1 MSTTIDQRVVEMR
14 FDNKQF
20 ESATAQS
27 MSTIDRLKQK
37 LNFKDAGKGLEGVS
51 AAAKKVDMN
60 SLAKGVES
68 VQVKFS
74 SLQVIATTAL
84 ANITNAAVN
93 AGKNLVSSFTVDPII
108 QGFQE
113 YETQMNAIQTI
124 LANTQSKGTTLDE
137 VKDALAE
144 LNTYADQTI
153 YNFTEMTRNIGT
165 FTAAGVGL
173 KESTAAIK
181 GIANLAAVSG
191 SNSTQAAT
199 AMYQL
204 SQALAAGR
212 VSLMDWNSVVNAGMG
227 GELFQNALI
236 RTAQVMGTGVDQAI
250 EKYGTFRE
258 SLTKGQWLTADVLT
272 ETLAQLSGAYTEA
285 DLIAQGYSEQ
295 QAKEIVELAN
305 TAVDAATK
313 VKTFTQLIDT
323 MKEAVGSGWAQT
335 WQLIIGDFEE
345 AKELWTGISEFF
357 TGDNGIITKMSNA
370 RNTILE
376 GALYGNPFS
385 DLAKRIDS
393 VTTSTDKMTA
403 STKDYS
409 ALADKV
415 INGDFGNG
423 AERVDE
429 LTKSNYDYAHAQNLV
444 NEKLGSSVRHA
455 TDYKEA
461 QDGVSKSTKTTAED
475 LVKLSDAQL
484 VMMGFTQQ
492 EVEALRDLEEQ
503 SQRTGI
509 PLNKLIENVDQLNG
523 RTLLINSFKNAAKG
537 LVQVFTAVSDGWRKA
552 FWGDASEDDIIAQKT
567 ERLYNLIAAL
577 HKFSQNLVMSDETV
591 DKLTRTFEGLFA
603 ILDLVSTAILD
614 LVSTVLGGGF
624 KLAFEVVSKLLG
636 AFDMDILDLTARL
649 GDAAV
654 ALRDFILDNEY
665 VNKGFELLA
674 DGIVA
679 AVNAIKGWV
688 NAFLEIPAVQA
699 AIEKVK
705 NTLSN
710 LKDVGLD
717 AIEGLKNGLQNGI
730 TSIPGILVE
739 IGRRLLDAIKGVLG
753 IHSPSTEMHE
763 VGENIIE
770 GLINGIKSFLG
781 NLWEVVSGIG
791 SKLIELFGQIDWGNV
806 FAALLSIGGMVA
818 LYKFASAI
826 SALTAPL
833 EGLGDV
839 LEGVG
844 NVLDSFSGTIK
855 AFNFKVKAEAI
866 KTFAIAIAILAGSV
880 LVLSFVP
887 AAQLWNAVGVIAA
900 LAAVITGL
908 SIAVGKFG
916 TGGIVDT
923 AKIGGLLLA
932 LSTSFLLLSGT
943 MKILSGMSWDDLT
956 KASAGLMALGM
967 VVTGLVAATKI
978 GGDAV
983 GKAGGTILKISIAMG
998 ALVLVGKMIAG
1009 MEWDELT
1016 KAAAG
1021 LGGLT
1026 LIVGALIAVTKLAG
1040 NNIDKVGGTI
1050 LKISIAMGALVLVG
1064 KMVAG
1069 MEWSEMGK
1077 AAAGLGGLT
1086 AIVAALIAITKLAG
1100 NDAGKIGSTI
1110 LQISV
1115 AMGALVLV
1123 AKLISGMEWD
1133 EMGKA
1138 AVGLLGLSA
1147 IIGILIGITKLGSD
1161 KELAKLGATLLMM
1174 SASIGILGGI
1184 SVLLGM
1190 VSTENLIK
1198 GITAVGVLSTLM
1210 SMMIIATKFATG
1222 SMGNLIVITVAIGV
1236 LAGAAAALSFID
1248 TGKLLGATTALSVLM
1263 ASFGLMAKL
1272 SGSAKGALGTI
1283 IILTAVV
1290 AALGGIL
1297 YLLSGLPVESS
1308 LAVATSLSMLLL
1320 ALSTSILILSKV
1332 GSVSPMALVS
1342 IGILTLIAGGM
1353 GAMLAL
1359 ISQMNPGPTL
1369 EIASS
1374 MSVLLLS
1381 LSAVC
1386 VILSLVGATGP
1397 AAFIGIG
1404 VLVALIASLTALMIG
1419 LGALVEYFPQLETFL
1434 DTGLALLQKLGHG
1447 LGAALGSI
1455 VGGFAEGVAASL
1467 PAIGDS
1473 LSQFMANAQGF
1484 IDGASGI
1491 DPTAFDG
1498 IGALAGAIITLT
1510 AANVIEAIGSW
1521 LTGGSSLEEFAESL
1535 VPFGEAMVEFSN
1547 TLTGMDASLV
1557 SNAAIAGKT
1566 LAEMAATLPNSGGIV
1581 GWFMGEND
1589 MEDFADQLVPFGE
1602 AMVEYSKAVAGLDA
1616 NAVVNSATA
1625 GKALTE
1631 LANTIPNSGGLIGS
1645 IMGENDMDMFGAQ
1658 LIRFGRAMKDYSLEV
1673 AGLDANAITNSATA
1687 GKALTELASTVPNTG
1702 GLVSWFTGDNDLATF
1717 GTQLVAFGAS
1727 IKAYSLAVVG
1737 IDEGAVTASAVAGKA
1752 LTELASTVPNTGG
1765 LVAFFAGDN
1774 DLATFG
1780 NQLVVFGQ
1788 SMKNYSLAVVG
1799 IDIEAI
1805 SASVTA
1811 AAELVSLSSKLD
1823 NSGGLVSWFTGD
1835 NDLATFGDNLVSFG
1849 NSISNYANSVSGI
1862 NTTAL
1867 SAVISQIYR
1876 LISMAQSMS
1885 GIDMSGMS
1893 SFGKALTNLAKADID
1908 GVITT
1913 YTNAYGRVES
1923 AVQGLVTAM
1932 STSVS
1937 NSSSQFVS
1945 SVAKMIADALT
1956 EITGQNPKFTTAG
1969 QDLVTNLVNGIRNKQ
1984 NDPIKAFEDI
1994 LKATLTLIS
2003 QNGPNFNKAGQD
2015 LVGELASGIK
2025 SQSKTASSSFDSV
2038 LSSMVTSIRNKYTDF
2053 YNAGRYL
2060 VQGFANGISQ
2070 NTYLATAQAQ
2080 AMAKAADTAARNQL
2094 GVHSPSTVFYMVGG
2108 YVVEGFVRGISDN
2121 TSKVSDAGE
2130 NLGDS
2135 VVEGTEDAL
2144 EIKSG
2149 TSELAKEV
2157 IGESFVDGIAE
2168 GITEDMSAEEAA
2180 AKKAENIV
2188 QAFENAMEKID
2199 FSSDT
2204 LDLEQQLWDEVNENL
2219 ASDAQKDA
2227 AKLQTLLKQ
2236 YDFQNQRLDLAKAE
2250 YQTMIEQFGEQS
2262 QEAKESYNRLLQQ
2275 QIDLAD
2281 LSNQIIDL
2289 KDAELDR
2296 ELDILDKRDDVFQK
2310 EYDLWKEQHENDMS
2324 DRWEELSNLA
2334 LLTQQYGTQV
2344 ERMQA
2349 SQAKYQAVLAMFGS
2363 NATETYEAY
2372 SDYLSEYEALSDLF
2386 GQLTEAQEEHL
2397 SHNKAAFALYTS
2409 FLSSNKNKMLQEGYS
2424 LAEIQKQAIE
2434 ASKAS
2439 GYDIE
2444 KMIQGMA
2451 EAISGSIESSA
2462 FLFQSSTA
2470 SDAIGA
2476 FSDLTS
2482 SFAEKG
2488 EECAEALGQ
2497 GLTAGA
2503 ESLTEQ
2509 ENTFS
2514 QIGETI
2520 ADSFVT
2526 GVQNSSG
2533 DVSSV
2538 MSSMLNSMLTNRDSG
2553 LGMSEGQSGLVNQF
2567 LETITNGLQEMVED
2581 TYSVTFINLGM
2592 LILQYIEQGLQE
2604 QFEAGTVVIVSDM
2617 MTRTNDIFRSFGPL
2631 FAESARYL
2639 MDRFEI
2645 EMVSAGQD
2653 IQARARQI
2661 GAACGQAL
2669 SGGLHQAIADGRGL
2683 IDQAAANLVSSASSA
2698 IMNAMDAHSPSR
2710 LFMKIGSYI
2719 PQGFAIGIQNGENA
2733 VAESANTMISNT
2745 IAKVADA
2752 IDNGIDAEPTI
2763 RPVLDLSNVETG
2775 TKRLNAMFS
2784 RNQALSVN
2792 RSMGRSTISSED
2804 PAASQVS
2811 ESGAAGNTFN
2821 FTQNNYSPKALS
2833 RVDIYRQTNNQFST
2847 FKRMVRV

>member
-51 AAAKKVDMN
+51 AAVKKVDMN

-93 AGKNLVSSFTVDPII
+93 AGKNLVSSFTIDPII

-191 SNSTQAAT
+191 SNSQQAAA

-285 DLIAQGYSEQ
+285 DLIAQGYTEQ

-409 ALADKV
+409 AIADKV
-415 INGDFGNG
+415 IKGDFGNG
-423 AERVDE
+423 AERVNA
-429 LTKSNYDYAHAQNLV
+429 LTKANYDYAHVQNLV

-461 QDGVSKSTKTTAED
+461 QEGVSKSTKTTAED

-492 EVEALRDLEEQ
+492 EVEALRELEQQ
-503 SQRTGI
+503 SERTGI

-537 LVQVFTAVSDGWRKA
+537 LVQVFTSISDGWRKA

-603 ILDLVSTAILD
+603 ILDLVSTI
-614 LVSTVLGGGF
+614 LGGGL
-624 KLAFEVVSKLLG
+624 KLGFEVLSKLLG

-654 ALRDFILDNEY
+654 ALRDFILDNELI
-665 VNKGFELLA
+665 NNGFELLA

-679 AVNAIKGWV
+679 AAKAIKGWIDT
-688 NAFLEIPAVQA
+688 FLEIPAVQS

-730 TSIPGILVE
+730 TSIPEILVE
-739 IGRRLLDAIKGVLG
+739 IGRRLLDAIKSVLG

-763 VGENIIE
+763 VGENIIQ
-770 GLINGIKSFLG
+770 GLINGIKSFLD

-806 FAALLSIGGMVA
+806 FAALLSVGGMVA

-844 NVLDSFSGTIK
+844 NVLDAFSGTIK

-866 KTFAIAIAILAGSV
+866 KTFAVSIAILAGSV
-880 LVLSFVP
+880 LVLSFIP

-923 AKIGGLLLA
+923 AKIGGLLLS
-932 LSTSFLLLSGT
+932 LSTSFLLLAGT
-943 MKILSGMSWDDLT
+943 MKILSGMSWAELE

-978 GGDAV
+978 GGNDV
-983 GKAGGTILKISIAMG
+983 GKAGSTILKISVAMG

-1009 MEWDELT
+1009 MEWDAMA

-1026 LIVGALIAVTKLAG
+1026 AIVAALIAVTKLAG

-1050 LKISIAMGALVLVG
+1050 LKISIAMAALVLVS
-1064 KMVAG
+1064 KLIVG
-1069 MEWSEMGK
+1069 MEWDEMGK
-1077 AAAGLGGLT
+1077 AAAGLGGLS
-1086 AIVAALIAITKLAG
+1086 AIVAALIVITKLAG
-1100 NDAGKIGSTI
+1100 NDVGKIGSTI
-1110 LQISV
+1110 LQISI
-1115 AMGALVLV
+1115 AMGALVVV

-1133 EMGKA
+1133 DMGKA
-1138 AVGLLGLSA
+1138 AVGLLGLST

-1161 KELAKLGATLLMM
+1161 KDLAKLGTTLLLM
-1174 SASIGILGGI
+1174 STSIGILAGI

-1190 VSTENLIK
+1190 VNTENLVK
-1198 GITAVGVLSTLM
+1198 GITAVGVLSALM
-1210 SMMIIATKFATG
+1210 SMMTIATKFATG

-1263 ASFGLMAKL
+1263 ASFGLMAKM
-1272 SGSAKGALGTI
+1272 SSSAKGALGTI
-1283 IILTAVV
+1283 IVLTAIV
-1290 AALGGIL
+1290 AALGGVL

-1320 ALSTSILILSKV
+1320 ALSASITILSKA
-1332 GSVSPMALVS
+1332 GTVSPMALVS
-1342 IGILTLIAGGM
+1342 LGVLTLIAGGL
-1353 GAMLAL
+1353 GALLAL
-1359 ISQMNPGPTL
+1359 ITQMNPGPTL
-1369 EIASS
+1369 EIATSI
-1374 MSVLLLS
+1374 SVLLLS

-1386 VILSLVGATGP
+1386 LILSAVGATGP
-1397 AAFIGIG
+1397 AALIG
-1404 VLVALIASLTALMIG
+1404 VGIFSAVVVAIGGLMVAI
-1419 LGALVEYFPQLETFL
+1419 GALTQYFPQLESFL
-1434 DTGLALLQKLGHG
+1434 DTGIGLLEKIGYG
-1447 LGAALGSI
+1447 LGSAIGSI
-1455 VGGFAEGVAASL
+1455 VGGFAAGVTSGL
-1467 PAIGDS
+1467 PEIGS
-1473 LSQFMANAQGF
+1473 NLSAFMENAQGF
-1484 IDGASGI
+1484 IDGANGVDAS
-1491 DPTAFDG
+1491 AFDG

-1521 LTGGSSLEEFAESL
+1521 LTGGSSMEEFAESL

-1547 TLTGMDASLV
+1547 TLTGMDTNLV

-1566 LAEMAATLPNSGGIV
+1566 LAEMAATIPNSGGIV
-1581 GWFMGEND
+1581 SWFTGEND
-1589 MEDFADQLVPFGE
+1589 MEAFGDQLVPFGE
-1602 AMVEYSKAVAGLDA
+1602 AMVEYSKAVAGMDT
-1616 NAVVNSATA
+1616 NAVMNSATA

-1631 LANTIPNSGGLIGS
+1631 LANTIPNSGGLIGD
-1645 IMGENDMDMFGAQ
+1645 IMGENDMGMFGAQ
-1658 LIRFGRAMKDYSLEV
+1658 LVQFGRSMKNYSLAV
-1673 AGLDANAITNSATA
+1673 AGLDTDAITNSAIA

-1717 GTQLVAFGAS
+1717 GTQLVAFGTS

-1737 IDEGAVTASAVAGKA
+1737 IEEEAVTASAIAGKA

-1780 NQLVVFGQ
+1780 SQLVVFGQ

-1805 SASVTA
+1805 SNSVTA
-1811 AAELVSLSSKLD
+1811 AAELVNLSSKLD

-1849 NSISNYANSVSGI
+1849 NSISKYASSVSGI
-1862 NTTAL
+1862 DITAL
-1867 SAVISQIYR
+1867 SAAITQIYR
-1876 LISMAQSMS
+1876 LISMAQSMA
-1885 GIDMSGMS
+1885 GLDTSGMS
-1893 SFGKALTNLAKADID
+1893 GFGKALTNLAKADIN
-1908 GVITT
+1908 GIISTYQNAESRIT
-1913 YTNAYGRVES
+1913 S
-1923 AVQGLVTAM
+1923 AVQSLVSAATNAVQGKTEEFVNAFKVAVTNALNTIK
-1932 STSVS
+1932 SKYSEFR
-1937 NSSSQFVS
+1937 SS
-1945 SVAKMIADALT
+1945 
-1956 EITGQNPKFTTAG
+1956 G
-1969 QDLVTNLVNGIRNKQ
+1969 QDLVVNLTEGVRSKQQDPITAFTDLIKNILNAFKAANPDFMSSGSELVNQ
-1984 NDPIKAFEDI
+1984 
-1994 LKATLTLIS
+1994 LIS
-2003 QNGPNFNKAGQD
+2003 G
-2015 LVGELASGIK
+2015 VS
-2025 SQSKTASSSFDSV
+2025 SKKEAASSTFNGV
-2038 LSSMVTSIRNKYTDF
+2038 ISSMITSIRDQYTGF
-2053 YNAGRYL
+2053 YNAGMYL
-2060 VQGFANGISQ
+2060 VQGFANGISE
-2070 NTYLATAQAQ
+2070 NTYIARAKAQ
-2080 AMAKAADTAARNQL
+2080 AMANAARSSAEAAL
-2094 GVHSPSTVFYMVGG
+2094 GVQSPSRVFYGIG
-2108 YVVEGFVRGISDN
+2108 AYVVEGFANGLEDN
-2121 TSKVSDAGE
+2121 LPKVVNAGE
-2130 NLGDS
+2130 
-2135 VVEGTEDAL
+2135 
-2144 EIKSG
+2144 
-2149 TSELAKEV
+2149 ELAKTVADSASGLNIAAGLNIDVSDISNVSGTMSEV
-2157 IGESFVDGIAE
+2157 LES
-2168 GITEDMSAEEAA
+2168 
-2180 AKKAENIV
+2180 
-2188 QAFENAMEKID
+2188 
-2199 FSSDT
+2199 
-2204 LDLEQQLWDEVNENL
+2204 L
-2219 ASDAQKDA
+2219 ASAMQNTLYSGGTIVNGEMNSA
-2227 AKLQTLLKQ
+2227 SAPEMAKPLIGFFETL
-2236 YDFQNQRLDLAKAE
+2236 
-2250 YQTMIEQFGEQS
+2250 GE
-2262 QEAKESYNRLLQQ
+2262 
-2275 QIDLAD
+2275 
-2281 LSNQIIDL
+2281 
-2289 KDAELDR
+2289 
-2296 ELDILDKRDDVFQK
+2296 
-2310 EYDLWKEQHENDMS
+2310 
-2324 DRWEELSNLA
+2324 A
-2334 LLTQQYGTQV
+2334 LRV
-2344 ERMQA
+2344 
-2349 SQAKYQAVLAMFGS
+2349 MF
-2363 NATETYEAY
+2363 TETYMETWLAIGMAILEY
-2372 SDYLSEYEALSDLF
+2372 IRLGMVEQWPVVEEQLGVFSQWFYEVIRLHQPVFFAAGEYVIDEFAEGLSF
-2386 GQLTEAQEEHL
+2386 
-2397 SHNKAAFALYTS
+2397 AAPR
-2409 FLSSNKNKMLQEGYS
+2409 
-2424 LAEIQKQAIE
+2424 AI
-2434 ASKAS
+2434 AVAS
-2439 GYDIE
+2439 GIGGQIASALAGGFSDGMMGSMDDIASAVQAVTDTAISQMQSALKINSPSKVTMRFGSSFSE
-2444 KMIQGMA
+2444 GFAKGISNGEDMTSSAAISMVQNTITKIA
-2451 EAISGSIESSA
+2451 EA
-2462 FLFQSSTA
+2462 
-2470 SDAIGA
+2470 
-2476 FSDLTS
+2476 
-2482 SFAEKG
+2482 
-2488 EECAEALGQ
+2488 
-2497 GLTAGA
+2497 
-2503 ESLTEQ
+2503 
-2509 ENTFS
+2509 
-2514 QIGETI
+2514 
-2520 ADSFVT
+2520 V
-2526 GVQNSSG
+2526 
-2533 DVSSV
+2533 
-2538 MSSMLNSMLTNRDSG
+2538 
-2553 LGMSEGQSGLVNQF
+2553 
-2567 LETITNGLQEMVED
+2567 
-2581 TYSVTFINLGM
+2581 
-2592 LILQYIEQGLQE
+2592 
-2604 QFEAGTVVIVSDM
+2604 
-2617 MTRTNDIFRSFGPL
+2617 
-2631 FAESARYL
+2631 
-2639 MDRFEI
+2639 
-2645 EMVSAGQD
+2645 
-2653 IQARARQI
+2653 
-2661 GAACGQAL
+2661 
-2669 SGGLHQAIADGRGL
+2669 
-2683 IDQAAANLVSSASSA
+2683 DQ
-2698 IMNAMDAHSPSR
+2698 
-2710 LFMKIGSYI
+2710 
-2719 PQGFAIGIQNGENA
+2719 
-2733 VAESANTMISNT
+2733 
-2745 IAKVADA
+2745 
-2752 IDNGIDAEPTI
+2752 GIDAEPTI
-2763 RPVLDLSNVETG
+2763 RPVLDLSGVEDG
-2775 TKRLNAMFS
+2775 TKRISAMFS
-2784 RNQALSVN
+2784 RNQALSIGRSMN
-2792 RSMGRSTISSED
+2792 RSSITSSDQNGVDTSSE
-2804 PAASQVS
+2804 
-2811 ESGAAGNTFN
+2811 GGNTFN

-2833 RVDIYRQTNNQFST
+2833 RVDIYRQTNNQFSA
-2847 FKRMVRV
+2847 FKRAVRV

>member
-93 AGKNLVSSFTVDPII
+93 AGKNLVSSFTIDPII

-191 SNSTQAAT
+191 SNSQQAAT

-285 DLIAQGYSEQ
+285 DLIAQGYTEQ

-409 ALADKV
+409 AIADKV
-415 INGDFGNG
+415 IKGDFGNG
-423 AERVDE
+423 AERVNA
-429 LTKSNYDYAHAQNLV
+429 LTKANYDYAHVQNLV
-444 NEKLGSSVRHA
+444 NEKLGSSVRYA

-461 QDGVSKSTKTTAED
+461 QEGVSKSTKTTAED

-492 EVEALRDLEEQ
+492 EVEALRELEQQ
-503 SQRTGI
+503 SERTGI

-537 LVQVFTAVSDGWRKA
+537 LVQVFTSISDGWRKA

-603 ILDLVSTAILD
+603 ILDLVSTI
-614 LVSTVLGGGF
+614 LGGGL
-624 KLAFEVVSKLLG
+624 KLGFEVLSKLLG
-636 AFDMDILDLTARL
+636 AFDMNILDLTARL

-654 ALRDFILDNEY
+654 ALRDFILDNEFI
-665 VNKGFELLA
+665 NNGFELLA

-679 AVNAIKGWV
+679 AAKAIKGWIDT
-688 NAFLEIPAVQA
+688 FLEIPAVQS

-730 TSIPGILVE
+730 TSIPEILIE
-739 IGRRLLDAIKGVLG
+739 IGRRLLDAIKSVLG

-763 VGENIIE
+763 VGENIIR
-770 GLINGIKSFLG
+770 GLINGIKSFLD

-806 FAALLSIGGMVA
+806 FAALLSVGGMVA

-844 NVLDSFSGTIK
+844 NVLDAFSGTIK

-866 KTFAIAIAILAGSV
+866 KTFAVSIAILAGSV
-880 LVLSFVP
+880 LVLSFIP

-923 AKIGGLLLA
+923 AKIGGLLLS
-932 LSTSFLLLSGT
+932 LSTSFLLLAGT
-943 MKILSGMSWDDLT
+943 MKILSGMSWAELE

-978 GGDAV
+978 GGNDV
-983 GKAGGTILKISIAMG
+983 GKAGSTILKISVAMG

-1009 MEWDELT
+1009 MEWDAMA

-1026 LIVGALIAVTKLAG
+1026 AIMAALIAVTKLAG

-1050 LKISIAMGALVLVG
+1050 LKISIAMAALVLV
-1064 KMVAG
+1064 
-1069 MEWSEMGK
+1069 S
-1077 AAAGLGGLT
+1077 
-1086 AIVAALIAITKLAG
+1086 
-1100 NDAGKIGSTI
+1100 
-1110 LQISV
+1110 
-1115 AMGALVLV
+1115 
-1123 AKLISGMEWD
+1123 KLISGMEWD

-1138 AVGLLGLSA
+1138 AAGLGGLSAIVAALIVITKLAGNDVGKIGSTILQISIAMGALVVVAKLISGMEWDDMGKAAVGLLGLST

-1161 KELAKLGATLLMM
+1161 KDLAKLGTTLLLM
-1174 SASIGILGGI
+1174 STSIGILAGI

-1190 VSTENLIK
+1190 VNTENLVK
-1198 GITAVGVLSTLM
+1198 GITAVGVLSALM
-1210 SMMIIATKFATG
+1210 SMMTIATKFATG

-1263 ASFGLMAKL
+1263 ASFGLMAKM
-1272 SGSAKGALGTI
+1272 SSSAKGALGTI
-1283 IILTAVV
+1283 IVLTAIV
-1290 AALGGIL
+1290 AALGGVL

-1320 ALSTSILILSKV
+1320 ALSASITILSKA
-1332 GSVSPMALVS
+1332 GTVSPMALVS
-1342 IGILTLIAGGM
+1342 LGVLTLIAGGL
-1353 GAMLAL
+1353 GALLAL
-1359 ISQMNPGPTL
+1359 ITQMNPGPTL
-1369 EIASS
+1369 EIATSI
-1374 MSVLLLS
+1374 SVLLLS

-1386 VILSLVGATGP
+1386 LILSAVGATGP
-1397 AAFIGIG
+1397 AALIG
-1404 VLVALIASLTALMIG
+1404 VGIFSAVVVAIGGLMVAI
-1419 LGALVEYFPQLETFL
+1419 GALTQYFPQLESFL
-1434 DTGLALLQKLGHG
+1434 DTGIGLLEKIGYG
-1447 LGAALGSI
+1447 LGSAIGSI
-1455 VGGFAEGVAASL
+1455 VGGFAAGVTSGL
-1467 PAIGDS
+1467 PEIGS
-1473 LSQFMANAQGF
+1473 NLSAFMENAQGF
-1484 IDGASGI
+1484 IDGANGVDAS
-1491 DPTAFDG
+1491 AFDG

-1521 LTGGSSLEEFAESL
+1521 LTGGSSMEEFAESL

-1547 TLTGMDASLV
+1547 TLTGMDTNLV

-1566 LAEMAATLPNSGGIV
+1566 LAEMAATIPNSGGIV
-1581 GWFMGEND
+1581 SWFTGEND
-1589 MEDFADQLVPFGE
+1589 MEAFGDQLVPFGE
-1602 AMVEYSKAVAGLDA
+1602 AMVEYSKAVAGMDT
-1616 NAVVNSATA
+1616 NAVMNSATA

-1631 LANTIPNSGGLIGS
+1631 LANTIPNSGGLIGD
-1645 IMGENDMDMFGAQ
+1645 IMGENDMGMFGAQ
-1658 LIRFGRAMKDYSLEV
+1658 LVQFGRSMKNYSLAV
-1673 AGLDANAITNSATA
+1673 AGLDTDAITNSAIA

-1717 GTQLVAFGAS
+1717 GTQLVAFGTS

-1737 IDEGAVTASAVAGKA
+1737 IEEEAVTASAIAGKA

-1805 SASVTA
+1805 SNSVTA
-1811 AAELVSLSSKLD
+1811 AAELVNLSSKLD

-1849 NSISNYANSVSGI
+1849 NSISKYASSVSGI
-1862 NTTAL
+1862 DITAL
-1867 SAVISQIYR
+1867 SAAITQIYR
-1876 LISMAQSMS
+1876 LISMAQSMA
-1885 GIDMSGMS
+1885 GLDTSGMS
-1893 SFGKALTNLAKADID
+1893 GFGKALTNLAKADIN
-1908 GVITT
+1908 GIISTYQNAESRIT
-1913 YTNAYGRVES
+1913 S
-1923 AVQGLVTAM
+1923 AVQSLVSAATNAVQGKTEEFVNAFKVAVTNALNTIK
-1932 STSVS
+1932 SKYSEFR
-1937 NSSSQFVS
+1937 SS
-1945 SVAKMIADALT
+1945 
-1956 EITGQNPKFTTAG
+1956 G
-1969 QDLVTNLVNGIRNKQ
+1969 QDLVVNLTEGVRSKQQDPITAFTDLIKNILNAFKAANPDFMSSGSELVNQ
-1984 NDPIKAFEDI
+1984 
-1994 LKATLTLIS
+1994 LIS
-2003 QNGPNFNKAGQD
+2003 GVN
-2015 LVGELASGIK
+2015 
-2025 SQSKTASSSFDSV
+2025 SKKEAASSTFNGV
-2038 LSSMVTSIRNKYTDF
+2038 ISSMITSIRDQYTGF
-2053 YNAGRYL
+2053 YNAGMYL
-2060 VQGFANGISQ
+2060 VQGFANGISE
-2070 NTYLATAQAQ
+2070 NTYIARAKAQ
-2080 AMAKAADTAARNQL
+2080 AMANAARSSAEAAL
-2094 GVHSPSTVFYMVGG
+2094 GVQSPSRVFYGIG
-2108 YVVEGFVRGISDN
+2108 AYVVEGFANGLEDN
-2121 TSKVSDAGE
+2121 LPKVANAGE
-2130 NLGDS
+2130 
-2135 VVEGTEDAL
+2135 
-2144 EIKSG
+2144 
-2149 TSELAKEV
+2149 ELAKTVADSASGLNIAAGLNIDVSDISNVSGTMSEV
-2157 IGESFVDGIAE
+2157 LES
-2168 GITEDMSAEEAA
+2168 
-2180 AKKAENIV
+2180 
-2188 QAFENAMEKID
+2188 
-2199 FSSDT
+2199 
-2204 LDLEQQLWDEVNENL
+2204 L
-2219 ASDAQKDA
+2219 ASAMQNTLYSGGTIVNGEMNSA
-2227 AKLQTLLKQ
+2227 SAPEMAKPLIGFFETL
-2236 YDFQNQRLDLAKAE
+2236 
-2250 YQTMIEQFGEQS
+2250 GE
-2262 QEAKESYNRLLQQ
+2262 
-2275 QIDLAD
+2275 
-2281 LSNQIIDL
+2281 
-2289 KDAELDR
+2289 
-2296 ELDILDKRDDVFQK
+2296 
-2310 EYDLWKEQHENDMS
+2310 
-2324 DRWEELSNLA
+2324 A
-2334 LLTQQYGTQV
+2334 LRV
-2344 ERMQA
+2344 
-2349 SQAKYQAVLAMFGS
+2349 MF
-2363 NATETYEAY
+2363 TETYME
-2372 SDYLSEYEALSDLF
+2372 
-2386 GQLTEAQEEHL
+2386 TW
-2397 SHNKAAFALYTS
+2397 
-2409 FLSSNKNKMLQEGYS
+2409 
-2424 LAEIQKQAIE
+2424 LAI
-2434 ASKAS
+2434 
-2439 GYDIE
+2439 
-2444 KMIQGMA
+2444 GMA
-2451 EAISGSIESSA
+2451 ILEYIRLGMVEQWPVVEEQLGVFSQWFYEVIRLHQPVFFAAGEYVIDEFAEGLSFAAPRAIATARAIGGQIASALAGGFSNGMMGSMDDIASAVQAVTDTAISQMQSALQINSPSKVTMSFGSSFSEGFAKGIGNGEDMTSSA
-2462 FLFQSSTA
+2462 
-2470 SDAIGA
+2470 AI
-2476 FSDLTS
+2476 SMVQNTIT
-2482 SFAEKG
+2482 KI
-2488 EECAEALGQ
+2488 AEA
-2497 GLTAGA
+2497 
-2503 ESLTEQ
+2503 
-2509 ENTFS
+2509 
-2514 QIGETI
+2514 
-2520 ADSFVT
+2520 V
-2526 GVQNSSG
+2526 
-2533 DVSSV
+2533 
-2538 MSSMLNSMLTNRDSG
+2538 
-2553 LGMSEGQSGLVNQF
+2553 
-2567 LETITNGLQEMVED
+2567 
-2581 TYSVTFINLGM
+2581 
-2592 LILQYIEQGLQE
+2592 
-2604 QFEAGTVVIVSDM
+2604 
-2617 MTRTNDIFRSFGPL
+2617 
-2631 FAESARYL
+2631 
-2639 MDRFEI
+2639 
-2645 EMVSAGQD
+2645 
-2653 IQARARQI
+2653 
-2661 GAACGQAL
+2661 
-2669 SGGLHQAIADGRGL
+2669 
-2683 IDQAAANLVSSASSA
+2683 DQ
-2698 IMNAMDAHSPSR
+2698 
-2710 LFMKIGSYI
+2710 
-2719 PQGFAIGIQNGENA
+2719 
-2733 VAESANTMISNT
+2733 
-2745 IAKVADA
+2745 
-2752 IDNGIDAEPTI
+2752 GIDAEPTI
-2763 RPVLDLSNVETG
+2763 RPVLDLSGVEDG
-2775 TKRLNAMFS
+2775 TKRISAMFS
-2784 RNQALSVN
+2784 RNQALSIGRSMN
-2792 RSMGRSTISSED
+2792 RSSITSSDQNGVDTSSE
-2804 PAASQVS
+2804 
-2811 ESGAAGNTFN
+2811 GGNTFN

-2833 RVDIYRQTNNQFST
+2833 RVDIYRQTNNQFSA
-2847 FKRMVRV
+2847 FKRAVRV

>member
-84 ANITNAAVN
+84 ANITNAAIN
-93 AGKNLVSSFTVDPII
+93 AGKNLVSSFTIDPIVS
-108 QGFQE
+108 GFRE
-113 YETQMNAIQTI
+113 YETQMNAVQTI
-124 LANTQSKGTTLDE
+124 LTNTRTKGTTLDQVNE
-137 VKDALAE
+137 ALAE

-153 YNFTEMTRNIGT
+153 YNFTQMTENIGR
-165 FTAAGVGL
+165 FTAAGVDL
-173 KESTAAIK
+173 DTSVNSIK
-181 GIANLAAVSG
+181 GLANLAAASG
-191 SNSTQAAT
+191 SSANQAAM

-204 SQALAAGR
+204 SQALASGTIR
-212 VSLMDWNSVVNAGMG
+212 LQDWISVENAGMG
-227 GELFQNALI
+227 GELFQNALK
-236 RTAQVMGTGVDQAI
+236 RTAEHFGTDVDAMI
-250 EKYGTFRE
+250 AKYGTFRA
-258 SLTKGQWLTADVLT
+258 SLTEGGWLTVDVMT
-272 ETLAQLSGAYTEA
+272 ETLKQLSGVYTEA
-285 DLIAQGYSEQ
+285 ELISQGYTEE

-305 TAVDAATK
+305 SAMDAATK
-313 VKTFTQLIDT
+313 VKTFTQLIGT

-345 AKELWTGISEFF
+345 AKELWTGISDFF
-357 TGDNGIITKMSNA
+357 TGENGIITKMSTA

-385 DLAKRIDS
+385 DLAKKIDS
-393 VTTSTDKMTA
+393 VTTSTDKMTE

-409 ALADKV
+409 SVVDKV
-415 INGDFGNG
+415 IKGDFGNG

-429 LTKSNYDYAHAQNLV
+429 LTKANYDYAHVQNLV
-444 NEKLGSSVRHA
+444 NEKLGSSVRYA

-509 PLNKLIENVDQLNG
+509 PLNSLIENVDQLNG

-537 LVQVFTAVSDGWRKA
+537 LVQVFTSISDGWRKA
-552 FWGDASEDDIIAQKT
+552 FWGDAREDDILAQKT

-591 DKLTRTFEGLFA
+591 DKLTRTFEGLF
-603 ILDLVSTAILD
+603 AILD

-654 ALRDFILDNEY
+654 ALRDFILDNEF

-679 AVNAIKGWV
+679 AAKAIKGWIDT
-688 NAFLEIPAVQA
+688 FLEIPAVQA

-730 TSIPGILVE
+730 TSIPEILVE

-806 FAALLSIGGMVA
+806 FAVLLSVGGMVA

-833 EGLGDV
+833 EGLGDI

-844 NVLDSFSGTIK
+844 NVLDAFSGTIK

-943 MKILSGMSWDDLT
+943 MKILSGMSWAELE

-967 VVTGLVAATKI
+967 VITGLVAATKI
-978 GGDAV
+978 GGNAV

-1009 MEWDELT
+1009 MEWSEMG

-1050 LKISIAMGALVLVG
+1050 LKISIAMGALVLVS
-1064 KMVAG
+1064 KLISG
-1069 MEWSEMGK
+1069 MEWDEMGK
-1077 AAAGLGGLT
+1077 AAIGLGGLT
-1086 AIVAALIAITKLAG
+1086 AIVAVLIGITKLAG
-1100 NDAGKIGSTI
+1100 NNVDKIGGTI
-1110 LQISV
+1110 LKISI

-1133 EMGKA
+1133 DMGKA

-1147 IIGILIGITKLGSD
+1147 IVAVLIGVTKLGSEKD
-1161 KELAKLGATLLMM
+1161 FAKLGTMLLMV
-1174 SASIGILGGI
+1174 SASIGILAGI
-1184 SVLLGM
+1184 SVLLSL

-1198 GITAVGVLSTLM
+1198 GITAVGALSALM
-1210 SMMIIATKFATG
+1210 SMMIVATG
-1222 SMGNLIVITVAIGV
+1222 FAKRSKGLMGNLIVITVAITL
-1236 LAGAAAALSFID
+1236 LAGAAAALSFIE
-1248 TGKLLGATTALSVLM
+1248 TGKLLGATTALVALM
-1263 ASFGLMAKL
+1263 TSFGLMAKL
-1272 SGSAKGALGTI
+1272 SSSAKGALGTI
-1283 IILTAVV
+1283 TVLTLVV

-1308 LAVATSLSMLLL
+1308 LAVAASLSMLLL
-1320 ALSTSILILSKV
+1320 ALSTSMMILSKT
-1332 GSVSPMALVS
+1332 GTVSPMALVS
-1342 IGILTLIAGGM
+1342 LGVLTLIAGGL
-1353 GAMLAL
+1353 GALLAL
-1359 ISQMNPGPTL
+1359 ITQMNPGPTL
-1369 EIASS
+1369 EIATSI
-1374 MSVLLLS
+1374 SVLLLS

-1386 VILSLVGATGP
+1386 LILSAVGATGP
-1397 AAFIGIG
+1397 AALIG
-1404 VLVALIASLTALMIG
+1404 VGIFSAVVVAIGGLMVAI
-1419 LGALVEYFPQLETFL
+1419 GALTQYFPQLESFL
-1434 DTGLALLQKLGHG
+1434 DTGIGLLEKIGYG
-1447 LGAALGSI
+1447 LGSAIGSI
-1455 VGGFAEGVAASL
+1455 VGGFAAGVTSGL
-1467 PAIGDS
+1467 PEIGSS
-1473 LSQFMANAQGF
+1473 LSTFMENAQGF
-1484 IDGASGI
+1484 IDGASGV
-1491 DPTAFDG
+1491 DASAFDG

-1521 LTGGSSLEEFAESL
+1521 LTGGSSMEEFAESL

-1547 TLTGMDASLV
+1547 TLTGMDTNLV

-1566 LAEMAATLPNSGGIV
+1566 LAEMAATIPNSGGIV
-1581 GWFMGEND
+1581 SWFTGEND
-1589 MEDFADQLVPFGE
+1589 MEAFGDRLVPFGE
-1602 AMVEYSKAVAGLDA
+1602 AMVEYSKAVAGMDT
-1616 NAVVNSATA
+1616 NAVMNSATA

-1631 LANTIPNSGGLIGS
+1631 LANTIPNSGGLIGD
-1645 IMGENDMDMFGAQ
+1645 IMGENDMGMFGAQ
-1658 LIRFGRAMKDYSLEV
+1658 LVQFGRAMQKYSEAV
-1673 AGLDANAITNSATA
+1673 AGLDTNAVTNSAIA

-1717 GTQLVAFGAS
+1717 GTQLVAFGTS
-1727 IKAYSLAVVG
+1727 IKDYSAAVVG
-1737 IDEGAVTASAVAGKA
+1737 IDEGAVTASAIAGKA

-1765 LVAFFAGDN
+1765 LVSWFTGDN
-1774 DLATFG
+1774 DLYAFG
-1780 NQLVVFGQ
+1780 NHLVVFGHA
-1788 SMKNYSLAVVG
+1788 MKNYSEAVVD
-1799 IDIEAI
+1799 IDVDAV

-1862 NTTAL
+1862 NTSAL

-1885 GIDMSGMS
+1885 GLDTSGMS
-1893 SFGKALTNLAKADID
+1893 SFGKALTNLAKADIE

-1945 SVAKMIADALT
+1945 SVAKMITEALA

-1969 QDLVTNLVNGIRNKQ
+1969 QDLVENLVNGIRNKQ

-2038 LSSMVTSIRNKYTDF
+2038 LSSMIISIRNQYTGF
-2053 YNAGRYL
+2053 YNAGMYL
-2060 VQGFANGISQ
+2060 VQGFANGINQ
-2070 NTYLATAQAQ
+2070 NTYLATAQAR
-2080 AMAKAADTAARNQL
+2080 AMATAAETAAKNAL
-2094 GVHSPSTVFYMVGG
+2094 GIHSPSTAFYMVGEN
-2108 YVVEGFVRGISDN
+2108 VIKGFVQGVKEN
-2121 TSKVSDAGE
+2121 VGKVEDTGE
-2130 NLGDS
+2130 DVAES
-2135 VVEGTEDAL
+2135 VVGGAEDAL
-2144 EIKSG
+2144 DVKNG
-2149 TSELAKEV
+2149 YSELAKEV
-2157 IGESFVDGIAE
+2157 IGESFVNGIAE
-2168 GITEDMSAEEAA
+2168 GITENMSAEEAA

-2188 QAFENAMEKID
+2188 EAFENAMEKID
-2199 FSSDT
+2199 FSSET
-2204 LDLEQQLWDEVNENL
+2204 LDLEQQLWDTVNENL
-2219 ASDAQKDA
+2219 ATDATKDSA
-2227 AKLQTLLKQ
+2227 MLQTLLKQ
-2236 YDFQNQRLDLAKAE
+2236 YEYQNQRLELAKAE

-2262 QEAKESYNRLLQQ
+2262 QQAKESYNRMLQQ

-2281 LSNQIIDL
+2281 LSNQIIDI
-2289 KDAELDR
+2289 KDAEVER
-2296 ELDILDKRDDVFQK
+2296 ELDILDQQD
-2310 EYDLWKEQHENDMS
+2310 ELLQHEYQIWKNKNSSALTEAKEAIVD
-2324 DRWEELSNLA
+2324 LA
-2334 LLTQQYGTQV
+2334 LLS
-2344 ERMQA
+2344 ERYAIQLQKVNA
-2349 SQAKYQAVLAMFGS
+2349 AQSKYQAIMAMFGS
-2363 NATETYEAY
+2363 NANETYEAY
-2372 SDYLSEYEALSDLF
+2372 NEYLSQYEELSDISKQMTESRNTLREENWEYSDIGAEVDKMKDWIHRSTEAFSSSIGSSYQQSIHEALD
-2386 GQLTEAQEEHL
+2386 GLTPAFSEQGTTYAEA
-2397 SHNKAAFALYTS
+2397 
-2409 FLSSNKNKMLQEGYS
+2409 
-2424 LAEIQKQAIE
+2424 LAEGLKTGIE
-2434 ASKAS
+2434 
-2439 GYDIE
+2439 
-2444 KMIQGMA
+2444 QL
-2451 EAISGSIESSA
+2451 SA
-2462 FLFQSSTA
+2462 VSN
-2470 SDAIGA
+2470 DAIGQA
-2476 FSDLTS
+2476 TDS
-2482 SFAEKG
+2482 AVK
-2488 EECAEALGQ
+2488 
-2497 GLTAGA
+2497 
-2503 ESLTEQ
+2503 Q
-2509 ENTFS
+2509 ENTFAS
-2514 QIGETI
+2514 IGEQIG
-2520 ADSFVT
+2520 
-2526 GVQNSSG
+2526 
-2533 DVSSV
+2533 
-2538 MSSMLNSMLTNRDSG
+2538 SG
-2553 LGMSEGQSGLVNQF
+2553 LIFGIQNGMSNLSW
-2567 LETITNGLQEMVED
+2567 LESEE
-2581 TYSVTFINLGM
+2581 TYSVLVSFVEGLNTLLGDTYGETFIGVGSFIFSFIDEGITVSFQTFIKTKIPEFMSSIDRALRSYGYLAYQAGVYVGTEFMN
-2592 LILQYIEQGLQE
+2592 GLSSMAAPIQ
-2604 QFEAGTVVIVSDM
+2604 
-2617 MTRTNDIFRSFGPL
+2617 NK
-2631 FAESARYL
+2631 AR
-2639 MDRFEI
+2639 EI
-2645 EMVSAGQD
+2645 GHSAGS
-2653 IQARARQI
+2653 
-2661 GAACGQAL
+2661 AL
-2669 SGGLHQAIADGRGL
+2669 SAGLSSAIRAGKEQ
-2683 IDQAAANLVSSASSA
+2683 IDQAAKDLISYAQ
-2698 IMNAMDAHSPSR
+2698 NATMGALDAHSPSR
-2710 LFMKIGSYI
+2710 VFMEIGSYI
-2719 PQGFAIGIQNGENA
+2719 PLGLAKGIKDNANVVSDPISSMAVTAIEN
-2733 VAESANTMISNT
+2733 TKNT
-2745 IAKVADA
+2745 ISKIAEAV
-2752 IDNGIDAEPTI
+2752 NGDMNIQPTI
-2763 RPVLDLSNVETG
+2763 RPVLDLSNVENG
-2775 TKRLNAMFS
+2775 TKKLNAMFS
-2784 RNQALSVN
+2784 RNRALSID
-2792 RSMGRSTISSED
+2792 RDMSARSTISSSVPD
-2804 PAASQVS
+2804 STDSTVS
-2811 ESGAAGNTFN
+2811 DAGTTFN

-2833 RVDIYRQTNNQFST
+2833 RVEIYRQTNNQFSA
-2847 FKRMVRV
+2847 FKRAVRV

>member
-51 AAAKKVDMN
+51 AAVKKVDMN

-93 AGKNLVSSFTVDPII
+93 AGKNLVSSFTIDPII

-191 SNSTQAAT
+191 SNSQQAAT

-285 DLIAQGYSEQ
+285 DLIAQGYTEQ

-415 INGDFGNG
+415 IKGDFGNG
-423 AERVDE
+423 AERVNA
-429 LTKSNYDYAHAQNLV
+429 LTKANYDYAHAQNLV

-461 QDGVSKSTKTTAED
+461 QEGVSKSTKTTAED

-492 EVEALRDLEEQ
+492 EVEALRELEQQ
-503 SQRTGI
+503 SERTGI

-537 LVQVFTAVSDGWRKA
+537 LVQVFTSISDGWRKA

-577 HKFSQNLVMSDETV
+577 HKFSQNLV
-591 DKLTRTFEGLFA
+591 LFA
-603 ILDLVSTAILD
+603 ILDLVSTI
-614 LVSTVLGGGF
+614 LGGGL
-624 KLAFEVVSKLLG
+624 KLGFEVLSKLLG

-654 ALRDFILDNEY
+654 ALRDFILDNEFI
-665 VNKGFELLA
+665 NNGFELLA

-679 AVNAIKGWV
+679 AAKAIKGWID
-688 NAFLEIPAVQA
+688 AFLEIPAVQS

-730 TSIPGILVE
+730 TSIPEILVE
-739 IGRRLLDAIKGVLG
+739 IGRRLLDAIKSVLG

-763 VGENIIE
+763 VGENIIQ
-770 GLINGIKSFLG
+770 GLINGIKSFLD

-806 FAALLSIGGMVA
+806 FAALLSVGGMVA

-844 NVLDSFSGTIK
+844 NILDAFSGTIK

-880 LVLSFVP
+880 LVLSFIPV
-887 AAQLWNAVGVIAA
+887 AQLWNAVGVIAA

-923 AKIGGLLLA
+923 AKIGGLLLS
-932 LSTSFLLLSGT
+932 LSTSFLLLAGT
-943 MKILSGMSWDDLT
+943 MKILSGMSWAELE

-978 GGDAV
+978 GGNDV
-983 GKAGGTILKISIAMG
+983 GKAGSTILKISVAMG

-1009 MEWDELT
+1009 MEWDAMA

-1026 LIVGALIAVTKLAG
+1026 AIVAALIAVTKLAG

-1050 LKISIAMGALVLVG
+1050 LKISIAMAALVLVS
-1064 KMVAG
+1064 KLIVG
-1069 MEWSEMGK
+1069 MEWDEMGK
-1077 AAAGLGGLT
+1077 AAAGLGGLS
-1086 AIVAALIAITKLAG
+1086 AIVAVLIGITKLAG
-1100 NDAGKIGSTI
+1100 NNVDKIGGTI
-1110 LQISV
+1110 LKISI

-1123 AKLISGMEWD
+1123 AKLLSGMEWD
-1133 EMGKA
+1133 DMGKA

-1147 IIGILIGITKLGSD
+1147 IIAVLIGVTKLGSEKD
-1161 KELAKLGATLLMM
+1161 FAKLGTMLLMV
-1174 SASIGILGGI
+1174 SASIGILAGI
-1184 SVLLGM
+1184 SVLLSL

-1198 GITAVGVLSTLM
+1198 GITAVGALSALM
-1210 SMMIIATKFATG
+1210 SMMIVATG
-1222 SMGNLIVITVAIGV
+1222 FAKRSKGLMGNLIVITVAITL
-1236 LAGAAAALSFID
+1236 LAGAAAALSFIE
-1248 TGKLLGATTALSVLM
+1248 TGKLLGATAALVALM
-1263 ASFGLMAKL
+1263 TSFGLMAKL
-1272 SGSAKGALGTI
+1272 SSSAKGALGTI
-1283 IILTAVV
+1283 TVLTLVV

-1320 ALSTSILILSKV
+1320 ALSASITILSKA
-1332 GSVSPMALVS
+1332 GTVSPMALVS
-1342 IGILTLIAGGM
+1342 LGVLTLIAGGL
-1353 GAMLAL
+1353 GALLAL
-1359 ISQMNPGPTL
+1359 ITQMNPGPTL
-1369 EIASS
+1369 EIATSI
-1374 MSVLLLS
+1374 SVLLLS

-1386 VILSLVGATGP
+1386 LILSAVGATGP
-1397 AAFIGIG
+1397 AALIG
-1404 VLVALIASLTALMIG
+1404 VGMFSAVVVAIGGLMVAI
-1419 LGALVEYFPQLETFL
+1419 GALTQYFPQLESFL
-1434 DTGLALLQKLGHG
+1434 DTGIGLLEKIGYG
-1447 LGAALGSI
+1447 LGSAIGSI
-1455 VGGFAEGVAASL
+1455 VGGFAAGVTSGL
-1467 PAIGDS
+1467 PEIGSS
-1473 LSQFMANAQGF
+1473 LSAFMENAQGF
-1484 IDGASGI
+1484 IDGASGV
-1491 DPTAFDG
+1491 DASAFDG

-1521 LTGGSSLEEFAESL
+1521 LTGGSSMEEFAESL

-1547 TLTGMDASLV
+1547 TLTGMDSDLV

-1566 LAEMAATLPNSGGIV
+1566 LAEMAATIPNSGGIV

-1589 MEDFADQLVPFGE
+1589 MEAFGDQLVPFGE
-1602 AMVEYSKAVAGLDA
+1602 AMVEYSKAVAGMDT
-1616 NAVVNSATA
+1616 NAVMNSATA

-1631 LANTIPNSGGLIGS
+1631 LANTIPNSGGLIGD
-1645 IMGENDMDMFGAQ
+1645 IMGENDMGMFGAQ
-1658 LIRFGRAMKDYSLEV
+1658 LVQFGRSMKNYSFAV
-1673 AGLDANAITNSATA
+1673 AGLDTDAITNSAIA

-1737 IDEGAVTASAVAGKA
+1737 IDEEAVTASAIAGKA

-1805 SASVTA
+1805 SNSVTA
-1811 AAELVSLSSKLD
+1811 AAELVNLSSKLD

-1849 NSISNYANSVSGI
+1849 NSISKYASSVSGI
-1862 NTTAL
+1862 DITAL
-1867 SAVISQIYR
+1867 SAAITQIYR
-1876 LISMAQSMS
+1876 LISMAQSMA
-1885 GIDMSGMS
+1885 GLDTSGMS
-1893 SFGKALTNLAKADID
+1893 GFGKALTNLAKADIN
-1908 GVITT
+1908 GIISTYQNAESRIT
-1913 YTNAYGRVES
+1913 S
-1923 AVQGLVTAM
+1923 AVQSLVSAATNAVQGKTEEFVNAFKVAVTNALNTIK
-1932 STSVS
+1932 SKYSEFR
-1937 NSSSQFVS
+1937 SS
-1945 SVAKMIADALT
+1945 
-1956 EITGQNPKFTTAG
+1956 G
-1969 QDLVTNLVNGIRNKQ
+1969 QDLVANLTEGVRSKQQDPITAFTGLIKNILNAFKAANPDFMSSGSELVNQ
-1984 NDPIKAFEDI
+1984 
-1994 LKATLTLIS
+1994 LIS
-2003 QNGPNFNKAGQD
+2003 GVN
-2015 LVGELASGIK
+2015 
-2025 SQSKTASSSFDSV
+2025 SKKEAASSTFNGV
-2038 LSSMVTSIRNKYTDF
+2038 ISSMITSIRDQYTGF
-2053 YNAGRYL
+2053 YNAGMYL
-2060 VQGFANGISQ
+2060 VQGFANGISE
-2070 NTYLATAQAQ
+2070 NTYIARAKAQ
-2080 AMAKAADTAARNQL
+2080 AMANAARSSAEAAL
-2094 GVHSPSTVFYMVGG
+2094 GVQSPSRVFYGIG
-2108 YVVEGFVRGISDN
+2108 AYVVEGFANGLEDN
-2121 TSKVSDAGE
+2121 LPKVANAGE
-2130 NLGDS
+2130 
-2135 VVEGTEDAL
+2135 
-2144 EIKSG
+2144 
-2149 TSELAKEV
+2149 ELAKTVADSASSLDLSAGLNIDVRDLSSMASTVES
-2157 IGESFVDGIAE
+2157 IATEMQNALFGAGSFSQEGMDGENGPTIIKPLLTFFQSLIEALRVMFVETYQESWISMGVTMLEYIITGI
-2168 GITEDMSAEEAA
+2168 
-2180 AKKAENIV
+2180 
-2188 QAFENAMEKID
+2188 EKTIP
-2199 FSSDT
+2199 
-2204 LDLEQQLWDEVNENL
+2204 DLEQCINRLVQTMNNQLRSFAPLFYQIGQVFIRSLTQGMDSQEILLIKVAQEMGFYTGYNL
-2219 ASDAQKDA
+2219 VEGFRRGMDA
-2227 AKLQTLLKQ
+2227 ASPK
-2236 YDFQNQRLDLAKAE
+2236 
-2250 YQTMIEQFGEQS
+2250 
-2262 QEAKESYNRLLQQ
+2262 
-2275 QIDLAD
+2275 
-2281 LSNQIIDL
+2281 
-2289 KDAELDR
+2289 
-2296 ELDILDKRDDVFQK
+2296 
-2310 EYDLWKEQHENDMS
+2310 
-2324 DRWEELSNLA
+2324 
-2334 LLTQQYGTQV
+2334 
-2344 ERMQA
+2344 
-2349 SQAKYQAVLAMFGS
+2349 
-2363 NATETYEAY
+2363 
-2372 SDYLSEYEALSDLF
+2372 
-2386 GQLTEAQEEHL
+2386 
-2397 SHNKAAFALYTS
+2397 
-2409 FLSSNKNKMLQEGYS
+2409 
-2424 LAEIQKQAIE
+2424 
-2434 ASKAS
+2434 
-2439 GYDIE
+2439 
-2444 KMIQGMA
+2444 
-2451 EAISGSIESSA
+2451 
-2462 FLFQSSTA
+2462 STA
-2470 SDAIGA
+2470 TA
-2476 FSDLTS
+2476 TS
-2482 SFAEKG
+2482 M
-2488 EECAEALGQ
+2488 
-2497 GLTAGA
+2497 
-2503 ESLTEQ
+2503 
-2509 ENTFS
+2509 
-2514 QIGETI
+2514 
-2520 ADSFVT
+2520 VT
-2526 GVQNSSG
+2526 SAASAA
-2533 DVSSV
+2533 
-2538 MSSMLNSMLTNRDSG
+2538 MS
-2553 LGMSEGQSGLVNQF
+2553 
-2567 LETITNGLQEMVED
+2567 
-2581 TYSVTFINLGM
+2581 
-2592 LILQYIEQGLQE
+2592 
-2604 QFEAGTVVIVSDM
+2604 
-2617 MTRTNDIFRSFGPL
+2617 
-2631 FAESARYL
+2631 
-2639 MDRFEI
+2639 
-2645 EMVSAGQD
+2645 
-2653 IQARARQI
+2653 
-2661 GAACGQAL
+2661 
-2669 SGGLHQAIADGRGL
+2669 
-2683 IDQAAANLVSSASSA
+2683 
-2698 IMNAMDAHSPSR
+2698 AMDAHSPSR

-2719 PQGFAIGIQNGENA
+2719 PLGFAAGIREREGA
-2733 VAESANTMISNT
+2733 VAESAIAMTQNVIS
-2745 IAKVADA
+2745 KVAEA
-2752 IDNGIDAEPTI
+2752 VNSGIDAEPTI
-2763 RPVLDLSNVETG
+2763 RPVLDLSNVEEG
-2775 TKRLNAMFS
+2775 TKRINAMFS
-2784 RNQALSVN
+2784 RDQALSID
-2792 RSMGRSTISSED
+2792 RSMNRSTISPSDQNGETSTTD
-2804 PAASQVS
+2804 G
-2811 ESGAAGNTFN
+2811 GATFN

-2833 RVDIYRQTNNQFST
+2833 RVEIYRQTSNQFSA
-2847 FKRMVRV
+2847 FKRAVRV

>member
-93 AGKNLVSSFTVDPII
+93 AGKNLVSSFTIDPIVS
-108 QGFQE
+108 GFRE
-113 YETQMNAIQTI
+113 YETQMNAVQTI
-124 LANTQSKGTTLDE
+124 LTNTRTKGTTLDQVNE
-137 VKDALAE
+137 ALAE

-153 YNFTEMTRNIGT
+153 YNFTQMTENIGR
-165 FTAAGVGL
+165 FTAAGVDL
-173 KESTAAIK
+173 DTSVNSIK
-181 GIANLAAVSG
+181 GLANLAAASG
-191 SNSTQAAT
+191 SSANQAAM

-204 SQALAAGR
+204 SQALASGTIR
-212 VSLMDWNSVVNAGMG
+212 LQDWISVENAGMG
-227 GELFQNALI
+227 GELFQNALK
-236 RTAQVMGTGVDQAI
+236 RTAEHFGTDVDAMI
-250 EKYGTFRE
+250 AKYGTFRA
-258 SLTKGQWLTADVLT
+258 SLTEGGWLTVDVMT
-272 ETLAQLSGAYTEA
+272 ETLKQLSGVYTEA
-285 DLIAQGYSEQ
+285 ELISQGYTEE

-305 TAVDAATK
+305 SAMDAATK

-345 AKELWTGISEFF
+345 AKELWTGISDFF
-357 TGDNGIITKMSNA
+357 TGENGIITKMSNA

-461 QDGVSKSTKTTAED
+461 QEGVSKSTKTTAED

-591 DKLTRTFEGLFA
+591 DKLTRTFEGLF
-603 ILDLVSTAILD
+603 AILD

-770 GLINGIKSFLG
+770 GLINGIKSFLD

-806 FAALLSIGGMVA
+806 FAVLLSIGGMVA

-844 NVLDSFSGTIK
+844 NVLDAFSGTIK

-900 LAAVITGL
+900 LAAVIAGL
-908 SIAVGKFG
+908 SIAIDRFGG
-916 TGGIVDT
+916 TGGFKDT
-923 AKIGGLLLA
+923 VKIGGLLLS
-932 LSTSFLLLSGT
+932 LSASFLLLAGT
-943 MKILSGMSWDDLT
+943 MKIISGMSWDDLT
-956 KASAGLMALGM
+956 KASAGLAALGM
-967 VVTGLVAATKI
+967 IITGLVAATKI

-1050 LKISIAMGALVLVG
+1050 LKISIAMGALVLVS
-1064 KMVAG
+1064 KLISG
-1069 MEWSEMGK
+1069 MEWDEMGK
-1077 AAAGLGGLT
+1077 AAIGLGGLT
-1086 AIVAALIAITKLAG
+1086 AIVAVLIGITKLAG
-1100 NDAGKIGSTI
+1100 NNVDKIGGTI
-1110 LQISV
+1110 LKISI

-1147 IIGILIGITKLGSD
+1147 IIAVLIGATKLGSEKD
-1161 KELAKLGATLLMM
+1161 FAKLGTMLLMV
-1174 SASIGILGGI
+1174 SASIGILAGI

-1198 GITAVGVLSTLM
+1198 GITAVGALSALM
-1210 SMMIIATKFATG
+1210 SMMIVATG
-1222 SMGNLIVITVAIGV
+1222 FAKRSKGLMGNLIVITVAITL
-1236 LAGAAAALSFID
+1236 LAGAAAALSFIE
-1248 TGKLLGATTALSVLM
+1248 TGKLLGATTALVALM
-1263 ASFGLMAKL
+1263 TSFGLMAKL
-1272 SGSAKGALGTI
+1272 SSSAKGALGTI
-1283 IILTAVV
+1283 TVLTLVV

-1308 LAVATSLSMLLL
+1308 LAVAASLSMLLL
-1320 ALSTSILILSKV
+1320 ALSTSMMILSKT
-1332 GSVSPMALVS
+1332 GTVSPMALVS
-1342 IGILTLIAGGM
+1342 LGVLTLIAGGM

-1510 AANVIEAIGSW
+1510 AANVVDAIASW
-1521 LTGGSSLEEFAESL
+1521 LTGGSSLSEFAESL

-1547 TLTGMDASLV
+1547 TISGMDSDLV

-1566 LAEMAATLPNSGGIV
+1566 LAEMAATLPNSGGV
-1581 GWFMGEND
+1581 AGWFMGEND
-1589 MEDFADQLVPFGE
+1589 MSEFADQLVPFGE

-1616 NAVVNSATA
+1616 NAVTNSTIA
-1625 GKALTE
+1625 GKALSE
-1631 LANTIPNSGGLIGS
+1631 LASTIPNSGGVAGWF
-1645 IMGENDMDMFGAQ
+1645 MGENDMDLFATQ
-1658 LIRFGRAMKDYSLEV
+1658 IVPFGRAMKNYSLAV
-1673 AGLDANAITNSATA
+1673 AGLDVN
-1687 GKALTELASTVPNTG
+1687 
-1702 GLVSWFTGDNDLATF
+1702 
-1717 GTQLVAFGAS
+1717 
-1727 IKAYSLAVVG
+1727 AVVNST
-1737 IDEGAVTASAVAGKA
+1737 IAGKA

-1780 NQLVVFGQ
+1780 TQLVAFGLSIKAYSLAVTGLDTSAVVNSTIAGKALVALAETVPNTGGLVAFFAGDNDLATFGEQLVVFGN
-1788 SMKNYSLAVVG
+1788 SIRLYSLAVAG
-1799 IDIEAI
+1799 IDVEAI
-1805 SASVTA
+1805 TASVSA
-1811 AAELVSLSSKLD
+1811 ASELSSLASSLD

-1849 NSISNYANSVSGI
+1849 NSISNYATSVSGI
-1862 NTTAL
+1862 DTAAL
-1867 SAVISQIYR
+1867 SSIITQIYR
-1876 LISMAQSMS
+1876 LISMAESMS

-1893 SFGKALTNLAKADID
+1893 SFGKALTNLAKADIE

-1945 SVAKMIADALT
+1945 SVAKMIADSLT
-1956 EITGQNPKFTTAG
+1956 KITEQNPKFTMAG
-1969 QDLVTNLVNGIRNKQ
+1969 QDLVENLVNGIRNKQ

-1994 LKATLTLIS
+1994 LKATLALIS

-2038 LSSMVTSIRNKYTDF
+2038 LSSMIISIRNQYTGF
-2053 YNAGRYL
+2053 YNAGMYL
-2060 VQGFANGISQ
+2060 VQGFANGINQS
-2070 NTYLATAQAQ
+2070 TYLATAQAR
-2080 AMAKAADTAARNQL
+2080 AMAQAADTAARNQL

-2157 IGESFVDGIAE
+2157 IGESFVNGIAE

-2497 GLTAGA
+2497 GLTAG
-2503 ESLTEQ
+2503 
-2509 ENTFS
+2509 
-2514 QIGETI
+2514 
-2520 ADSFVT
+2520 
-2526 GVQNSSG
+2526 VQNSSG

-2538 MSSMLNSMLTNRDSG
+2538 MSSMLNSMLSNRDSG

-2567 LETITNGLQEMVED
+2567 LETITNGLQEMVGD

-2592 LILQYIEQGLQE
+2592 LILQYVEQGLQE
-2604 QFEAGTVVIVSDM
+2604 QFEGGTVVIVSDM

-2645 EMVSAGQD
+2645 EMVSAGRD

-2669 SGGLHQAIADGRGL
+2669 SGGLHQAISDGRGL

-2804 PAASQVS
+2804 PDASQVS

>member
-51 AAAKKVDMN
+51 AAVKKVDMN

-93 AGKNLVSSFTVDPII
+93 AGKNLVSSFTIDPII

-191 SNSTQAAT
+191 SNSQQAAT

-285 DLIAQGYSEQ
+285 DLIAQGYTEQ

-415 INGDFGNG
+415 IKGDFGNG
-423 AERVDE
+423 AERVNA
-429 LTKSNYDYAHAQNLV
+429 LTKANYDYAHAQNLV

-461 QDGVSKSTKTTAED
+461 QEGVSKSTKTTAED

-492 EVEALRDLEEQ
+492 EVEALRELEQQ
-503 SQRTGI
+503 SERTGI

-537 LVQVFTAVSDGWRKA
+537 LVQVFTSISDGWRKA

-603 ILDLVSTAILD
+603 ILDLVSTI
-614 LVSTVLGGGF
+614 LGGGL
-624 KLAFEVVSKLLG
+624 KLGFEVLSKLLG

-654 ALRDFILDNEY
+654 ALRDFILDNEF
-665 VNKGFELLA
+665 VNNGFELLA

-679 AVNAIKGWV
+679 AAKAIKGWID
-688 NAFLEIPAVQA
+688 AFLEIPAVQS

-730 TSIPGILVE
+730 TSIPEILVE
-739 IGRRLLDAIKGVLG
+739 IGRRLLDAIKSVLG

-763 VGENIIE
+763 VGENIIQ
-770 GLINGIKSFLG
+770 GLINGIKSFLD

-806 FAALLSIGGMVA
+806 FAALLSVGGMVA

-844 NVLDSFSGTIK
+844 NVLDAFSGTIK

-866 KTFAIAIAILAGSV
+866 KTFAVSIAILAGSV
-880 LVLSFVP
+880 LVLSFIP

-923 AKIGGLLLA
+923 AKIGGLLLS
-932 LSTSFLLLSGT
+932 LSTSFLLLAGT
-943 MKILSGMSWDDLT
+943 MKILSGMSWAELE

-978 GGDAV
+978 GGNDV
-983 GKAGGTILKISIAMG
+983 GKAGSTILKISVAMG

-1009 MEWDELT
+1009 MEWDAMA

-1026 LIVGALIAVTKLAG
+1026 AIVAALIAVTKLAG

-1050 LKISIAMGALVLVG
+1050 LKISVAMGALVLVG
-1064 KMVAG
+1064 KMIAG
-1069 MEWSEMGK
+1069 MEW
-1077 AAAGLGGLT
+1077 
-1086 AIVAALIAITKLAG
+1086 
-1100 NDAGKIGSTI
+1100 D
-1110 LQISV
+1110 
-1115 AMGALVLV
+1115 
-1123 AKLISGMEWD
+1123 D
-1133 EMGKA
+1133 MGKA

-1147 IIGILIGITKLGSD
+1147 IIAVLIGVTKLGSEKD
-1161 KELAKLGATLLMM
+1161 FAKLGTMLLMV
-1174 SASIGILGGI
+1174 SASIGILAGI
-1184 SVLLGM
+1184 SVLLSL

-1198 GITAVGVLSTLM
+1198 GITAVGALSALM
-1210 SMMIIATKFATG
+1210 SMMIVATG
-1222 SMGNLIVITVAIGV
+1222 FAKRSKGLMGNLIVITVAITL
-1236 LAGAAAALSFID
+1236 LAGAAAALSFIE
-1248 TGKLLGATTALSVLM
+1248 TGKLLGATAALVALM
-1263 ASFGLMAKL
+1263 TSFGLMAKM
-1272 SGSAKGALGTI
+1272 SSSAKGALGTI
-1283 IILTAVV
+1283 IVLTAIV

-1320 ALSTSILILSKV
+1320 ALSTSITILSKA
-1332 GSVSPMALVS
+1332 GTVSPMALVS
-1342 IGILTLIAGGM
+1342 LGVLTLIAGGL
-1353 GAMLAL
+1353 GALLAL
-1359 ISQMNPGPTL
+1359 ITQMNPGPTL
-1369 EIASS
+1369 EIATSI
-1374 MSVLLLS
+1374 SVLLLS

-1386 VILSLVGATGP
+1386 LILSAVGATGP
-1397 AAFIGIG
+1397 AALIG
-1404 VLVALIASLTALMIG
+1404 VGIFSAVVVAIGGLMVAI
-1419 LGALVEYFPQLETFL
+1419 GALTQYFPQLESFL
-1434 DTGLALLQKLGHG
+1434 DTGIGLLEKIGYG
-1447 LGAALGSI
+1447 LGSAIGSI
-1455 VGGFAEGVAASL
+1455 VGGFAAGVTSGL
-1467 PAIGDS
+1467 PEIGSS
-1473 LSQFMANAQGF
+1473 LSAFMENAQGF
-1484 IDGASGI
+1484 IDGASGV
-1491 DPTAFDG
+1491 DASAFDG

-1521 LTGGSSLEEFAESL
+1521 LTGGSSMEEFAESL

-1547 TLTGMDASLV
+1547 TLTGMDSDLV

-1566 LAEMAATLPNSGGIV
+1566 LAEMAATIPNSGGIV
-1581 GWFMGEND
+1581 SWFTGEND
-1589 MEDFADQLVPFGE
+1589 MEAFGDQLVPFGE
-1602 AMVEYSKAVAGLDA
+1602 AMVEYSKAVAGMDT
-1616 NAVVNSATA
+1616 NAVMNSATA

-1631 LANTIPNSGGLIGS
+1631 LANTIPNSGGLIGD
-1645 IMGENDMDMFGAQ
+1645 IMGENDMGMFGAQ
-1658 LIRFGRAMKDYSLEV
+1658 LVQFGRSMKNYSLAV
-1673 AGLDANAITNSATA
+1673 AGLDTDAITNSAIA

-1717 GTQLVAFGAS
+1717 GTQLVAFGTS

-1737 IDEGAVTASAVAGKA
+1737 IDEEAVTASAIAGKA

-1788 SMKNYSLAVVG
+1788 SMKNYSLAVAD
-1799 IDIEAI
+1799 IDVNAI
-1805 SASVTA
+1805 SNSVTA
-1811 AAELVSLSSKLD
+1811 AAELVNLSSKLD

-1849 NSISNYANSVSGI
+1849 NSISKYASSVSGI
-1862 NTTAL
+1862 DITAL
-1867 SAVISQIYR
+1867 SAAITQIYR
-1876 LISMAQSMS
+1876 LISMAQSMT
-1885 GIDMSGMS
+1885 GLDTSGMS
-1893 SFGKALTNLAKADID
+1893 GFGKALTNLAKADIN
-1908 GVITT
+1908 GIISTYQNAESRITSAVRSLVSAA
-1913 YTNAYGRVES
+1913 TN
-1923 AVQGLVTAM
+1923 AVQGKTEEFVNAFKVAVTNALNTIK
-1932 STSVS
+1932 SKYSEFR
-1937 NSSSQFVS
+1937 SS
-1945 SVAKMIADALT
+1945 
-1956 EITGQNPKFTTAG
+1956 G
-1969 QDLVTNLVNGIRNKQ
+1969 QDLVANLTEGVRSKQQDPITAFTDLIKNILNAFKAANPDFMSSGSELVNQ
-1984 NDPIKAFEDI
+1984 
-1994 LKATLTLIS
+1994 LIS
-2003 QNGPNFNKAGQD
+2003 GVNAKKDA
-2015 LVGELASGIK
+2015 
-2025 SQSKTASSSFDSV
+2025 ASSTFNGV
-2038 LSSMVTSIRNKYTDF
+2038 ISSMITSIRDQYTGF
-2053 YNAGRYL
+2053 YNAGMYL
-2060 VQGFANGISQ
+2060 VQGFANGISE
-2070 NTYLATAQAQ
+2070 NTYIARAKAQ
-2080 AMAKAADTAARNQL
+2080 AMANAARSSAEAAL
-2094 GVHSPSTVFYMVGG
+2094 GVQSPSRVFYGIG
-2108 YVVEGFVRGISDN
+2108 AYVVEGFANGLEDN
-2121 TSKVSDAGE
+2121 LPKVANAGE
-2130 NLGDS
+2130 
-2135 VVEGTEDAL
+2135 
-2144 EIKSG
+2144 
-2149 TSELAKEV
+2149 ELAKTV
-2157 IGESFVDGIAE
+2157 ADSASK
-2168 GITEDMSAEEAA
+2168 MSDINLDANLDVNGL
-2180 AKKAENIV
+2180 ENI
-2188 QAFENAMEKID
+2188 
-2199 FSSDT
+2199 
-2204 LDLEQQLWDEVNENL
+2204 
-2219 ASDAQKDA
+2219 
-2227 AKLQTLLKQ
+2227 
-2236 YDFQNQRLDLAKAE
+2236 
-2250 YQTMIEQFGEQS
+2250 
-2262 QEAKESYNRLLQQ
+2262 
-2275 QIDLAD
+2275 
-2281 LSNQIIDL
+2281 
-2289 KDAELDR
+2289 
-2296 ELDILDKRDDVFQK
+2296 
-2310 EYDLWKEQHENDMS
+2310 
-2324 DRWEELSNLA
+2324 
-2334 LLTQQYGTQV
+2334 
-2344 ERMQA
+2344 
-2349 SQAKYQAVLAMFGS
+2349 
-2363 NATETYEAY
+2363 
-2372 SDYLSEYEALSDLF
+2372 
-2386 GQLTEAQEEHL
+2386 
-2397 SHNKAAFALYTS
+2397 
-2409 FLSSNKNKMLQEGYS
+2409 
-2424 LAEIQKQAIE
+2424 
-2434 ASKAS
+2434 
-2439 GYDIE
+2439 
-2444 KMIQGMA
+2444 
-2451 EAISGSIESSA
+2451 SSA
-2462 FLFQSSTA
+2462 
-2470 SDAIGA
+2470 
-2476 FSDLTS
+2476 
-2482 SFAEKG
+2482 
-2488 EECAEALGQ
+2488 
-2497 GLTAGA
+2497 
-2503 ESLTEQ
+2503 
-2509 ENTFS
+2509 
-2514 QIGETI
+2514 
-2520 ADSFVT
+2520 
-2526 GVQNSSG
+2526 
-2533 DVSSV
+2533 
-2538 MSSMLNSMLTNRDSG
+2538 MSSMLGAMLTTLDSDF
-2553 LGMSEGQSGLVNQF
+2553 GMSEGQAGLVNQF
-2567 LETITNGLQEMVED
+2567 LETITSGLQEMVED
-2581 TYSVTFINLGM
+2581 AYSVTFINLGM
-2592 LILQYIEQGLQE
+2592 LILQYVEQGLQE

-2631 FAESARYL
+2631 FSESARYL
-2639 MDRFEI
+2639 MDSFERTLVSVGQEVI
-2645 EMVSAGQD
+2645 EK
-2653 IQARARQI
+2653 ARRI
-2661 GAACGQAL
+2661 GASCGSAL
-2669 SGGLHQAIADGRGL
+2669 SGGMSQAIADGKTE
-2683 IDQAAANLVSSASSA
+2683 IDKAAADLISYASNS
-2698 IMNAMDAHSPSR
+2698 IMTAMDAHSPSR
-2710 LFMKIGSYI
+2710 LFMEIGSYI
-2719 PQGFAIGIQNGENA
+2719 PQGLAIGIKNGGNM
-2733 VAESANTMISNT
+2733 VADSATTMLSST
-2745 IAKVADA
+2745 IAKVAEVVE
-2752 IDNGIDAEPTI
+2752 NGIDTEPTI
-2763 RPVLDLSNVETG
+2763 RPVLDLSEVETG

-2784 RNQALSVN
+2784 RNQAVAIN
-2792 RSMGRSTISSED
+2792 RSMARSTISSGD
-2804 PAASQVS
+2804 PDAGQTS
-2811 ESGAAGNTFN
+2811 ESGSTGNTFN

>member
-51 AAAKKVDMN
+51 AAVKKVDMN

-93 AGKNLVSSFTVDPII
+93 AGKNLVSSFTIDPII

-191 SNSTQAAT
+191 SNSQQAAA

-285 DLIAQGYSEQ
+285 DLIAQGYTEQ

-409 ALADKV
+409 AIADKV
-415 INGDFGNG
+415 IKGDFGNG
-423 AERVDE
+423 AERVNA
-429 LTKSNYDYAHAQNLV
+429 LTKANYDYAHVQNLV

-461 QDGVSKSTKTTAED
+461 QEGVSKSTKTTAED

-492 EVEALRDLEEQ
+492 EVEALRELEQQ
-503 SQRTGI
+503 SERTGI

-537 LVQVFTAVSDGWRKA
+537 LVQVFTSISDGWRKA

-603 ILDLVSTAILD
+603 ILDLVSTI
-614 LVSTVLGGGF
+614 LGGGL
-624 KLAFEVVSKLLG
+624 KLGFEVLSKLLG

-654 ALRDFILDNEY
+654 ALRDFILDNELI
-665 VNKGFELLA
+665 NNGFELLA

-679 AVNAIKGWV
+679 AAKAIKGWIDT
-688 NAFLEIPAVQA
+688 FLEIPAVQS

-730 TSIPGILVE
+730 TSIPEILVE
-739 IGRRLLDAIKGVLG
+739 IGRRLLDAIKSVLG

-763 VGENIIE
+763 VGENIIQ
-770 GLINGIKSFLG
+770 GLINGIKSFLD

-806 FAALLSIGGMVA
+806 FAALLSVGGMVA

-844 NVLDSFSGTIK
+844 NVLDAFSGTIK

-866 KTFAIAIAILAGSV
+866 KTFAVSIAILAGSV
-880 LVLSFVP
+880 LVLSFIP

-923 AKIGGLLLA
+923 AKIGGLLLS
-932 LSTSFLLLSGT
+932 LSTSFLLLAGT
-943 MKILSGMSWDDLT
+943 MKILSGMSWAELE

-967 VVTGLVAATKI
+967 VVTGLAAATKI
-978 GGDAV
+978 GGNDV
-983 GKAGGTILKISIAMG
+983 GKAGSTILKISVAMG

-1009 MEWDELT
+1009 MEWDAMA

-1026 LIVGALIAVTKLAG
+1026 AIVAALIAVTKLAG

-1050 LKISIAMGALVLVG
+1050 LKISIAMAALVLVS
-1064 KMVAG
+1064 KLIVG
-1069 MEWSEMGK
+1069 MEWDEMGK
-1077 AAAGLGGLT
+1077 AAAGLGGLS
-1086 AIVAALIAITKLAG
+1086 AIVAALIVITKLAG
-1100 NDAGKIGSTI
+1100 NDVGKIGSTI
-1110 LQISV
+1110 LQISI
-1115 AMGALVLV
+1115 AMGALVVV

-1133 EMGKA
+1133 DMGKA
-1138 AVGLLGLSA
+1138 AVGLLGLST

-1161 KELAKLGATLLMM
+1161 KDLAKLGTTLLLM
-1174 SASIGILGGI
+1174 STSIGILAGI

-1190 VSTENLIK
+1190 VNTENLVK
-1198 GITAVGVLSTLM
+1198 GITAVGVLSALM
-1210 SMMIIATKFATG
+1210 SMMTIATKFATG

-1263 ASFGLMAKL
+1263 ASFGLMAKM
-1272 SGSAKGALGTI
+1272 SSSAKGALGTI
-1283 IILTAVV
+1283 IVLTAIV
-1290 AALGGIL
+1290 AALGGVL

-1320 ALSTSILILSKV
+1320 ALSASITILSKA
-1332 GSVSPMALVS
+1332 GTVSPMALVS
-1342 IGILTLIAGGM
+1342 LGVLTLIAGGL
-1353 GAMLAL
+1353 GALLAL
-1359 ISQMNPGPTL
+1359 ITQMNPGPTL
-1369 EIASS
+1369 EIATSI
-1374 MSVLLLS
+1374 SVLLLS

-1386 VILSLVGATGP
+1386 LILSAVGATGP
-1397 AAFIGIG
+1397 AALIG
-1404 VLVALIASLTALMIG
+1404 VGIFSAVVVAIGGLMVAI
-1419 LGALVEYFPQLETFL
+1419 GALTQYFPQLESFL
-1434 DTGLALLQKLGHG
+1434 DTGIGLLEKIGYG
-1447 LGAALGSI
+1447 LGSAIGSI
-1455 VGGFAEGVAASL
+1455 VGGFAAGVTSGL
-1467 PAIGDS
+1467 PEIGS
-1473 LSQFMANAQGF
+1473 NLSAFMENAQGF
-1484 IDGASGI
+1484 IDGANGVDAS
-1491 DPTAFDG
+1491 AFDG

-1521 LTGGSSLEEFAESL
+1521 LTGGSSMEEFAESL

-1547 TLTGMDASLV
+1547 TLTGMDTNLV

-1566 LAEMAATLPNSGGIV
+1566 LAEMAATIPNSGGIV
-1581 GWFMGEND
+1581 SWFTGEND
-1589 MEDFADQLVPFGE
+1589 MEAFGDQLVPFGE
-1602 AMVEYSKAVAGLDA
+1602 AMVEYSKAVAGMDT
-1616 NAVVNSATA
+1616 NAVMNSATA

-1631 LANTIPNSGGLIGS
+1631 LANTIPNSGGLIGD
-1645 IMGENDMDMFGAQ
+1645 IMGENDMGMFGAQ
-1658 LIRFGRAMKDYSLEV
+1658 LVQFGRSMKNYSLAV
-1673 AGLDANAITNSATA
+1673 AGLDTDAITNSAIA

-1717 GTQLVAFGAS
+1717 GTQLVAFGTS

-1737 IDEGAVTASAVAGKA
+1737 IEEEAVTASAIAGKA

-1780 NQLVVFGQ
+1780 SQLVVFGQ

-1805 SASVTA
+1805 SNSVTA
-1811 AAELVSLSSKLD
+1811 AAELVNLSSKLD

-1849 NSISNYANSVSGI
+1849 NSISKYASSVSGI
-1862 NTTAL
+1862 DITAL
-1867 SAVISQIYR
+1867 SAAITQIYR
-1876 LISMAQSMS
+1876 LISMAQSMA
-1885 GIDMSGMS
+1885 GLDTSGMS
-1893 SFGKALTNLAKADID
+1893 GFGKALTNLAKADIN
-1908 GVITT
+1908 GIISTYQNAESRIT
-1913 YTNAYGRVES
+1913 S
-1923 AVQGLVTAM
+1923 AVQSLVSAATNAVQGKTEEFVNAFKVAVTNALNTIK
-1932 STSVS
+1932 SKYSEFR
-1937 NSSSQFVS
+1937 SS
-1945 SVAKMIADALT
+1945 
-1956 EITGQNPKFTTAG
+1956 G
-1969 QDLVTNLVNGIRNKQ
+1969 QDLVVNLTEGVRSKQQDPITAFTDLIKNILNAFKAANPDFMSSGSELVNQ
-1984 NDPIKAFEDI
+1984 
-1994 LKATLTLIS
+1994 LIS
-2003 QNGPNFNKAGQD
+2003 G
-2015 LVGELASGIK
+2015 VS
-2025 SQSKTASSSFDSV
+2025 SKKEAASSTFNGV
-2038 LSSMVTSIRNKYTDF
+2038 ISSMITSIRDQYTGF
-2053 YNAGRYL
+2053 YNAGMYL
-2060 VQGFANGISQ
+2060 VQGFANGISE
-2070 NTYLATAQAQ
+2070 NTYIARAKAQ
-2080 AMAKAADTAARNQL
+2080 AMANAARSSAEAAL
-2094 GVHSPSTVFYMVGG
+2094 GVQSPSRVFYGIG
-2108 YVVEGFVRGISDN
+2108 AYVVEGFANGLEDN
-2121 TSKVSDAGE
+2121 LPKVVNAGE
-2130 NLGDS
+2130 
-2135 VVEGTEDAL
+2135 
-2144 EIKSG
+2144 
-2149 TSELAKEV
+2149 ELAKTVADSASGLNIAAGLNIDVSDISNVSGTMSEV
-2157 IGESFVDGIAE
+2157 LES
-2168 GITEDMSAEEAA
+2168 
-2180 AKKAENIV
+2180 
-2188 QAFENAMEKID
+2188 
-2199 FSSDT
+2199 
-2204 LDLEQQLWDEVNENL
+2204 L
-2219 ASDAQKDA
+2219 ASAMQNTLYSGGTIVNGEMNSA
-2227 AKLQTLLKQ
+2227 SAPEMAKPLIGFFETL
-2236 YDFQNQRLDLAKAE
+2236 
-2250 YQTMIEQFGEQS
+2250 GE
-2262 QEAKESYNRLLQQ
+2262 
-2275 QIDLAD
+2275 
-2281 LSNQIIDL
+2281 
-2289 KDAELDR
+2289 
-2296 ELDILDKRDDVFQK
+2296 
-2310 EYDLWKEQHENDMS
+2310 
-2324 DRWEELSNLA
+2324 A
-2334 LLTQQYGTQV
+2334 LRV
-2344 ERMQA
+2344 
-2349 SQAKYQAVLAMFGS
+2349 MF
-2363 NATETYEAY
+2363 TETYMETWLAIGMAILEY
-2372 SDYLSEYEALSDLF
+2372 IRLGMVEQWPVVEEQLGVFSQWFYEVIRLHQPVFFAAGEYVIDEFAEGLSF
-2386 GQLTEAQEEHL
+2386 
-2397 SHNKAAFALYTS
+2397 AAPR
-2409 FLSSNKNKMLQEGYS
+2409 
-2424 LAEIQKQAIE
+2424 AI
-2434 ASKAS
+2434 AVAS
-2439 GYDIE
+2439 GIGGQIASALAGGFSDGMMGSMDDIASAVQAVTDTAISQMQSALKINSPSKVTMRFGSSFSE
-2444 KMIQGMA
+2444 GFAKGISNGEDMTSSAAISMVQNTITKIA
-2451 EAISGSIESSA
+2451 EA
-2462 FLFQSSTA
+2462 
-2470 SDAIGA
+2470 
-2476 FSDLTS
+2476 
-2482 SFAEKG
+2482 
-2488 EECAEALGQ
+2488 
-2497 GLTAGA
+2497 
-2503 ESLTEQ
+2503 
-2509 ENTFS
+2509 
-2514 QIGETI
+2514 
-2520 ADSFVT
+2520 V
-2526 GVQNSSG
+2526 
-2533 DVSSV
+2533 
-2538 MSSMLNSMLTNRDSG
+2538 
-2553 LGMSEGQSGLVNQF
+2553 
-2567 LETITNGLQEMVED
+2567 
-2581 TYSVTFINLGM
+2581 
-2592 LILQYIEQGLQE
+2592 
-2604 QFEAGTVVIVSDM
+2604 
-2617 MTRTNDIFRSFGPL
+2617 
-2631 FAESARYL
+2631 
-2639 MDRFEI
+2639 
-2645 EMVSAGQD
+2645 
-2653 IQARARQI
+2653 
-2661 GAACGQAL
+2661 
-2669 SGGLHQAIADGRGL
+2669 
-2683 IDQAAANLVSSASSA
+2683 DQ
-2698 IMNAMDAHSPSR
+2698 
-2710 LFMKIGSYI
+2710 
-2719 PQGFAIGIQNGENA
+2719 
-2733 VAESANTMISNT
+2733 
-2745 IAKVADA
+2745 
-2752 IDNGIDAEPTI
+2752 GIDAEPTI
-2763 RPVLDLSNVETG
+2763 RPVLDLSGVEDG
-2775 TKRLNAMFS
+2775 TKRISAMFS
-2784 RNQALSVN
+2784 RNQALSIGRSMN
-2792 RSMGRSTISSED
+2792 RSSITSSDQNGVDTSSE
-2804 PAASQVS
+2804 
-2811 ESGAAGNTFN
+2811 GGNTFN

-2833 RVDIYRQTNNQFST
+2833 RVDIYRQTNNQFSA
-2847 FKRMVRV
+2847 FKRAVRV

>member
-51 AAAKKVDMN
+51 AAVKKVDMN

-93 AGKNLVSSFTVDPII
+93 AGKNLVSSFTIDPII

-191 SNSTQAAT
+191 SNSQQAAT

-285 DLIAQGYSEQ
+285 DLIAQGYTEQ

-415 INGDFGNG
+415 IKGDFGNG
-423 AERVDE
+423 AERVNA
-429 LTKSNYDYAHAQNLV
+429 LTKANYDYAHAQNLV

-461 QDGVSKSTKTTAED
+461 QEGVSKSTKTTAED

-492 EVEALRDLEEQ
+492 EVEALRELEQQ
-503 SQRTGI
+503 SERTGI

-537 LVQVFTAVSDGWRKA
+537 LVQVFTSISDGWRKA

-603 ILDLVSTAILD
+603 ILDLVSTI
-614 LVSTVLGGGF
+614 LGGGL
-624 KLAFEVVSKLLG
+624 KLGFEVLSKLLG

-654 ALRDFILDNEY
+654 ALRDFILDNEF

-679 AVNAIKGWV
+679 AAKAIKGWID
-688 NAFLEIPAVQA
+688 AFLEIPAVQS

-730 TSIPGILVE
+730 TSIPEILVE
-739 IGRRLLDAIKGVLG
+739 IGRRLLDAIKSVLG
-753 IHSPSTEMHE
+753 IHSPSTEMYE

-770 GLINGIKSFLG
+770 GLINGIKSFLDK
-781 NLWEVVSGIG
+781 LWEVVSGIG
-791 SKLIELFGQIDWGNV
+791 SKIIEIFGQIDWGNV

-844 NVLDSFSGTIK
+844 NILDAFSGTIK

-880 LVLSFVP
+880 LVLSFIPV
-887 AAQLWNAVGVIAA
+887 AQLWNAVGVIAA

-923 AKIGGLLLA
+923 AKIGGLLLS
-932 LSTSFLLLSGT
+932 LSTSFLLLAGT
-943 MKILSGMSWDDLT
+943 MKILSGMSWAELE

-978 GGDAV
+978 GGNDV
-983 GKAGGTILKISIAMG
+983 GKAGSTILKISVAMG

-1009 MEWDELT
+1009 MEWDAMA

-1026 LIVGALIAVTKLAG
+1026 AIVAALIAVTKLAG

-1050 LKISIAMGALVLVG
+1050 LKISIAMAALVLVS
-1064 KMVAG
+1064 KLIVG
-1069 MEWSEMGK
+1069 MEWDEMGK
-1077 AAAGLGGLT
+1077 AAAGLGGLS

-1100 NDAGKIGSTI
+1100 NDVGKIGSTI
-1110 LQISV
+1110 LQISI
-1115 AMGALVLV
+1115 AMGALVVV

-1133 EMGKA
+1133 DMGKA
-1138 AVGLLGLSA
+1138 AVGLLGLST

-1161 KELAKLGATLLMM
+1161 KDLAKLGTTLLLM
-1174 SASIGILGGI
+1174 STSIGILAGV

-1190 VSTENLIK
+1190 VNTENLVK
-1198 GITAVGVLSTLM
+1198 GITAVGVLSALM
-1210 SMMIIATKFATG
+1210 SMMTIATKFATG

-1263 ASFGLMAKL
+1263 ASFGLMAKM
-1272 SGSAKGALGTI
+1272 SSSAKGALGTI
-1283 IILTAVV
+1283 IVLTAIV

-1320 ALSTSILILSKV
+1320 ALSASITILSKA
-1332 GSVSPMALVS
+1332 GTVSPMALVS
-1342 IGILTLIAGGM
+1342 LGVLTLIAGGL
-1353 GAMLAL
+1353 GALLAL
-1359 ISQMNPGPTL
+1359 ITQMNPGPTL
-1369 EIASS
+1369 EIATSI
-1374 MSVLLLS
+1374 SVLLLS

-1386 VILSLVGATGP
+1386 LILSAVGATGP
-1397 AAFIGIG
+1397 AALIG
-1404 VLVALIASLTALMIG
+1404 VGIFSAVVVAIGGLMVAI
-1419 LGALVEYFPQLETFL
+1419 GALTQYFPQLEAFL
-1434 DTGLALLQKLGHG
+1434 DTGIGLLEKIGYG
-1447 LGAALGSI
+1447 LGSAIGSI
-1455 VGGFAEGVAASL
+1455 VGGFAAGVTSGL
-1467 PAIGDS
+1467 PEIGSS
-1473 LSQFMANAQGF
+1473 LSAFMENAQGF
-1484 IDGASGI
+1484 IDGASGV
-1491 DPTAFDG
+1491 DASAFDG

-1521 LTGGSSLEEFAESL
+1521 LTGGSSMEEFAESL

-1547 TLTGMDASLV
+1547 TLTGMDTNLV

-1566 LAEMAATLPNSGGIV
+1566 LAEMAATIPNSGGIV

-1589 MEDFADQLVPFGE
+1589 MEAFGDQLVPFGE
-1602 AMVEYSKAVAGLDA
+1602 AMVEYSKAVAGMDT
-1616 NAVVNSATA
+1616 NAVMNSATA

-1631 LANTIPNSGGLIGS
+1631 LANTIPNSGGLIGD
-1645 IMGENDMDMFGAQ
+1645 IMGENDMGMFGAQ
-1658 LIRFGRAMKDYSLEV
+1658 LVQFGRSMKNYSLAV
-1673 AGLDANAITNSATA
+1673 AGLDTDAITNSAIA

-1717 GTQLVAFGAS
+1717 GTQLVAFGTS

-1737 IDEGAVTASAVAGKA
+1737 IDEEAVTASAIAGKA

-1788 SMKNYSLAVVG
+1788 SMKNYSLAVVD
-1799 IDIEAI
+1799 IDVNAI
-1805 SASVTA
+1805 SNSVTA
-1811 AAELVSLSSKLD
+1811 AAELVNLSSKLD

-1849 NSISNYANSVSGI
+1849 NSISKYASSVSGI
-1862 NTTAL
+1862 DITAL
-1867 SAVISQIYR
+1867 SAAITQIYR
-1876 LISMAQSMS
+1876 LISMAQSMA
-1885 GIDMSGMS
+1885 GLDTSGMS
-1893 SFGKALTNLAKADID
+1893 GFGKALTNLAKADIN
-1908 GVITT
+1908 GIISTYQNAESRIT
-1913 YTNAYGRVES
+1913 S
-1923 AVQGLVTAM
+1923 AVQSLVSAATNAVQGKTEEFVNAFKVAVTNALDTIK
-1932 STSVS
+1932 SKYSEFR
-1937 NSSSQFVS
+1937 SS
-1945 SVAKMIADALT
+1945 
-1956 EITGQNPKFTTAG
+1956 G
-1969 QDLVTNLVNGIRNKQ
+1969 QDLVVNLTEGVRSKQQDPITAFTDLIKNILNAFKAANPDFMSSGSELVNQ
-1984 NDPIKAFEDI
+1984 
-1994 LKATLTLIS
+1994 LIS
-2003 QNGPNFNKAGQD
+2003 GVN
-2015 LVGELASGIK
+2015 
-2025 SQSKTASSSFDSV
+2025 SKKEAASSTFNGV
-2038 LSSMVTSIRNKYTDF
+2038 ISSMITSIRDQYTGF
-2053 YNAGRYL
+2053 YNAGMYL
-2060 VQGFANGISQ
+2060 VQGFANGISE
-2070 NTYLATAQAQ
+2070 NTYIARAKAQ
-2080 AMAKAADTAARNQL
+2080 AMANAARSSAEAAL
-2094 GVHSPSTVFYMVGG
+2094 GVQSPSRVFYGIG
-2108 YVVEGFVRGISDN
+2108 AYVVEGFANGLEDN
-2121 TSKVSDAGE
+2121 LPKVANAGE
-2130 NLGDS
+2130 
-2135 VVEGTEDAL
+2135 
-2144 EIKSG
+2144 
-2149 TSELAKEV
+2149 ELAKTV
-2157 IGESFVDGIAE
+2157 
-2168 GITEDMSAEEAA
+2168 
-2180 AKKAENIV
+2180 
-2188 QAFENAMEKID
+2188 
-2199 FSSDT
+2199 
-2204 LDLEQQLWDEVNENL
+2204 
-2219 ASDAQKDA
+2219 
-2227 AKLQTLLKQ
+2227 
-2236 YDFQNQRLDLAKAE
+2236 
-2250 YQTMIEQFGEQS
+2250 
-2262 QEAKESYNRLLQQ
+2262 
-2275 QIDLAD
+2275 AD
-2281 LSNQIIDL
+2281 
-2289 KDAELDR
+2289 
-2296 ELDILDKRDDVFQK
+2296 
-2310 EYDLWKEQHENDMS
+2310 
-2324 DRWEELSNLA
+2324 
-2334 LLTQQYGTQV
+2334 
-2344 ERMQA
+2344 
-2349 SQAKYQAVLAMFGS
+2349 
-2363 NATETYEAY
+2363 
-2372 SDYLSEYEALSDLF
+2372 
-2386 GQLTEAQEEHL
+2386 
-2397 SHNKAAFALYTS
+2397 
-2409 FLSSNKNKMLQEGYS
+2409 
-2424 LAEIQKQAIE
+2424 
-2434 ASKAS
+2434 
-2439 GYDIE
+2439 
-2444 KMIQGMA
+2444 
-2451 EAISGSIESSA
+2451 
-2462 FLFQSSTA
+2462 
-2470 SDAIGA
+2470 
-2476 FSDLTS
+2476 
-2482 SFAEKG
+2482 
-2488 EECAEALGQ
+2488 
-2497 GLTAGA
+2497 
-2503 ESLTEQ
+2503 
-2509 ENTFS
+2509 
-2514 QIGETI
+2514 
-2520 ADSFVT
+2520 
-2526 GVQNSSG
+2526 
-2533 DVSSV
+2533 
-2538 MSSMLNSMLTNRDSG
+2538 
-2553 LGMSEGQSGLVNQF
+2553 
-2567 LETITNGLQEMVED
+2567 
-2581 TYSVTFINLGM
+2581 
-2592 LILQYIEQGLQE
+2592 
-2604 QFEAGTVVIVSDM
+2604 
-2617 MTRTNDIFRSFGPL
+2617 
-2631 FAESARYL
+2631 
-2639 MDRFEI
+2639 
-2645 EMVSAGQD
+2645 
-2653 IQARARQI
+2653 
-2661 GAACGQAL
+2661 
-2669 SGGLHQAIADGRGL
+2669 
-2683 IDQAAANLVSSASSA
+2683 SASSLDLSAGLNIDVSNLSSMASTIESIATEMQNALFGAGSFSQEGMDGENGPTIIKPLLSFFQSLIEALRVMFVETYQESWISMGVTMLEYIITGIEKTIPDLEDA
-2698 IMNAMDAHSPSR
+2698 IENMVRKAVNMLFSFAPLFYQAGEVFVRSIQDGMLSDSYALVQTAHDIGFSVGYDLIAGFEEGKERASLSKRASSMADMVTAAADSAMSAMDAHSPSR

-2719 PQGFAIGIQNGENA
+2719 PLGFAAGIRDGEGTVIESAIAMTQNVISK
-2733 VAESANTMISNT
+2733 VAEAVNS
-2745 IAKVADA
+2745 
-2752 IDNGIDAEPTI
+2752 GIDTEPTI
-2763 RPVLDLSNVETG
+2763 RPVLDLSNVEEG
-2775 TKRLNAMFS
+2775 TKRINAMFS
-2784 RNQALSVN
+2784 RDQALSIGQ
-2792 RSMGRSTISSED
+2792 SMNRSTISS
-2804 PAASQVS
+2804 SQNGETS
-2811 ESGAAGNTFN
+2811 TTDGGATFN

-2833 RVDIYRQTNNQFST
+2833 RVEIYRQTSNQFSA
-2847 FKRMVRV
+2847 FKRAVRV

>member
-51 AAAKKVDMN
+51 AAVKKVDMN

-93 AGKNLVSSFTVDPII
+93 AGKNLVSSFTIDPII

-191 SNSTQAAT
+191 SNSQQAAT

-285 DLIAQGYSEQ
+285 DLIAQGYTEQ

-415 INGDFGNG
+415 IRGDFGNG
-423 AERVDE
+423 AERVNA
-429 LTKSNYDYAHAQNLV
+429 LTKANYDYAYAQNLV

-461 QDGVSKSTKTTAED
+461 QEGVSKSTKTTAED

-492 EVEALRDLEEQ
+492 EVEALRELEQQ
-503 SQRTGI
+503 SERTGI

-537 LVQVFTAVSDGWRKA
+537 LVQVFTSISDGWRKA

-603 ILDLVSTAILD
+603 ILDLVSTI
-614 LVSTVLGGGF
+614 LGGGL
-624 KLAFEVVSKLLG
+624 KLGFEVLNKLLG

-654 ALRDFILDNEY
+654 ALRDFILDNEFI
-665 VNKGFELLA
+665 NNGFELLA

-679 AVNAIKGWV
+679 AAKAIKGWID
-688 NAFLEIPAVQA
+688 AFLEIPAVQS

-730 TSIPGILVE
+730 TSIPEILVE
-739 IGRRLLDAIKGVLG
+739 IGRRLLDAIKSVLG

-770 GLINGIKSFLG
+770 GLINGIKSFLDK
-781 NLWEVVSGIG
+781 LWEVVSGIG
-791 SKLIELFGQIDWGNV
+791 SKIIEIFGQIDWGNV

-844 NVLDSFSGTIK
+844 NILDAFSGTIK

-866 KTFAIAIAILAGSV
+866 KTFAISIAILAGSV
-880 LVLSFVP
+880 LVLSFIP

-923 AKIGGLLLA
+923 AKIGGLLLS
-932 LSTSFLLLSGT
+932 LSTSFLLLAGT
-943 MKILSGMSWDDLT
+943 MKILSGMSWGELE

-978 GGDAV
+978 GGNDV
-983 GKAGGTILKISIAMG
+983 GKAGSTILKISIAMG

-1009 MEWDELT
+1009 MEWDAMA

-1026 LIVGALIAVTKLAG
+1026 AIVAALIAVTKLAG

-1050 LKISIAMGALVLVG
+1050 LKISIAMAALVLVS
-1064 KMVAG
+1064 KLIVG
-1069 MEWSEMGK
+1069 MEWDEMGK
-1077 AAAGLGGLT
+1077 AAAGLGGLS
-1086 AIVAALIAITKLAG
+1086 AIVAVLIGITKLAG
-1100 NDAGKIGSTI
+1100 NNVDKIGGTI
-1110 LQISV
+1110 LKISI

-1123 AKLISGMEWD
+1123 AKLLSGMEWD
-1133 EMGKA
+1133 DMGKA

-1147 IIGILIGITKLGSD
+1147 IIAVLIGVTKLGSEKD
-1161 KELAKLGATLLMM
+1161 FAKLGTMLLMV
-1174 SASIGILGGI
+1174 SASIGILAGI
-1184 SVLLGM
+1184 SVLLSL
-1190 VSTENLIK
+1190 VSTENLLK
-1198 GITAVGVLSTLM
+1198 GITAVGALSALM
-1210 SMMIIATKFATG
+1210 SMMIVATG
-1222 SMGNLIVITVAIGV
+1222 FAKRSKGLMGNLIVITVAITL
-1236 LAGAAAALSFID
+1236 LAGAAAALSFIE
-1248 TGKLLGATTALSVLM
+1248 TGKLLGATTALVALM
-1263 ASFGLMAKL
+1263 TSFGLMAKL
-1272 SGSAKGALGTI
+1272 SSSAKGALGTI
-1283 IILTAVV
+1283 TVLTLIV

-1320 ALSTSILILSKV
+1320 ALSASITILSKA
-1332 GSVSPMALVS
+1332 GTVSPMALVS
-1342 IGILTLIAGGM
+1342 LGVLTLIAGGL
-1353 GAMLAL
+1353 GALLAL
-1359 ISQMNPGPTL
+1359 ITQMNPGPTL
-1369 EIASS
+1369 EIATSI
-1374 MSVLLLS
+1374 SVLLLS

-1386 VILSLVGATGP
+1386 LILSAVGATGP
-1397 AAFIGIG
+1397 AALIG
-1404 VLVALIASLTALMIG
+1404 VGIFSAVVVAIGGLMVAI
-1419 LGALVEYFPQLETFL
+1419 GALTQYFPQLESFL
-1434 DTGLALLQKLGHG
+1434 DTGIGLLEKIGYG
-1447 LGAALGSI
+1447 LGSAIGSI
-1455 VGGFAEGVAASL
+1455 VGGFAAGVTSGL
-1467 PAIGDS
+1467 PEIGSS
-1473 LSQFMANAQGF
+1473 LSAFMENAQGF
-1484 IDGASGI
+1484 IDGASGV
-1491 DPTAFDG
+1491 DASAFDG

-1521 LTGGSSLEEFAESL
+1521 LTGGSSMEEFAESL

-1547 TLTGMDASLV
+1547 TLTGMDTNLV

-1566 LAEMAATLPNSGGIV
+1566 LAEMAATIPNSGGIV
-1581 GWFMGEND
+1581 GWFIGEND
-1589 MEDFADQLVPFGE
+1589 MEAFGDQLVPFGE
-1602 AMVEYSKAVAGLDA
+1602 AMVEYSKAVAGMDT
-1616 NAVVNSATA
+1616 NAVMNSATA

-1631 LANTIPNSGGLIGS
+1631 LANTIPNSGGLIGD
-1645 IMGENDMDMFGAQ
+1645 IMGENDMGMFGAQ
-1658 LIRFGRAMKDYSLEV
+1658 LVQFGRSMKNYSLAV
-1673 AGLDANAITNSATA
+1673 AGLDTDAITNSAIA

-1717 GTQLVAFGAS
+1717 GTQLVAFGTS

-1737 IDEGAVTASAVAGKA
+1737 IDEEAVTASAIAGKA

-1811 AAELVSLSSKLD
+1811 AEELANLSSKLD

-1849 NSISNYANSVSGI
+1849 NSISKYASSVSGI
-1862 NTTAL
+1862 DITAL
-1867 SAVISQIYR
+1867 SAAITQIYR
-1876 LISMAQSMS
+1876 LISMAQSMA
-1885 GIDMSGMS
+1885 GLDTSGMS
-1893 SFGKALTNLAKADID
+1893 GFGKALTNLAKADIN
-1908 GVITT
+1908 GIISTYQNAESRIT
-1913 YTNAYGRVES
+1913 S
-1923 AVQGLVTAM
+1923 AVQSLVSAATNAVQGKTEEFVNAFKVAVTNALDTIK
-1932 STSVS
+1932 SKYSEFR
-1937 NSSSQFVS
+1937 SS
-1945 SVAKMIADALT
+1945 
-1956 EITGQNPKFTTAG
+1956 G
-1969 QDLVTNLVNGIRNKQ
+1969 QDLVVNLTEGVRSKQQDPITAFTDLIKNILNAFKAANPDFMSSGSELVNQ
-1984 NDPIKAFEDI
+1984 
-1994 LKATLTLIS
+1994 LIS
-2003 QNGPNFNKAGQD
+2003 GVN
-2015 LVGELASGIK
+2015 
-2025 SQSKTASSSFDSV
+2025 SKKEAASSTFNGV
-2038 LSSMVTSIRNKYTDF
+2038 ISSMITSIRDQYTGF
-2053 YNAGRYL
+2053 YNAGMYL
-2060 VQGFANGISQ
+2060 VQGFANGISE
-2070 NTYLATAQAQ
+2070 NTYIARAKAQ
-2080 AMAKAADTAARNQL
+2080 AMANAARSSAEAAL
-2094 GVHSPSTVFYMVGG
+2094 GVQSPSRVFYGIG
-2108 YVVEGFVRGISDN
+2108 AYVVEGFANGLEDN
-2121 TSKVSDAGE
+2121 LPKVANAGE
-2130 NLGDS
+2130 
-2135 VVEGTEDAL
+2135 
-2144 EIKSG
+2144 
-2149 TSELAKEV
+2149 ELAKTVADSASGLNIAAGLNIDVSDISNVSGTMSEV
-2157 IGESFVDGIAE
+2157 LES
-2168 GITEDMSAEEAA
+2168 
-2180 AKKAENIV
+2180 
-2188 QAFENAMEKID
+2188 
-2199 FSSDT
+2199 
-2204 LDLEQQLWDEVNENL
+2204 L
-2219 ASDAQKDA
+2219 ASAMQNTLYSGGTIVNGEMNSA
-2227 AKLQTLLKQ
+2227 SAPEMAKPLIGFFETL
-2236 YDFQNQRLDLAKAE
+2236 
-2250 YQTMIEQFGEQS
+2250 GE
-2262 QEAKESYNRLLQQ
+2262 
-2275 QIDLAD
+2275 
-2281 LSNQIIDL
+2281 
-2289 KDAELDR
+2289 
-2296 ELDILDKRDDVFQK
+2296 
-2310 EYDLWKEQHENDMS
+2310 
-2324 DRWEELSNLA
+2324 A
-2334 LLTQQYGTQV
+2334 LRV
-2344 ERMQA
+2344 
-2349 SQAKYQAVLAMFGS
+2349 MF
-2363 NATETYEAY
+2363 TETYMETWLAIGMAILEY
-2372 SDYLSEYEALSDLF
+2372 IRLGMVEQWPVVEEQLGVFAQWFYEVIRLHQPVFFAAGEYVIDEFAAGLSF
-2386 GQLTEAQEEHL
+2386 
-2397 SHNKAAFALYTS
+2397 AAPR
-2409 FLSSNKNKMLQEGYS
+2409 
-2424 LAEIQKQAIE
+2424 AI
-2434 ASKAS
+2434 AVAS
-2439 GYDIE
+2439 GIGGQIASALAGGFSDGMMGSMDDIAAAVQAVTDTAISQMQSALKINSPSKVTMSFGSSFSE
-2444 KMIQGMA
+2444 GFAKGISNGEDMTSSAAISMVQNTITKIA
-2451 EAISGSIESSA
+2451 EA
-2462 FLFQSSTA
+2462 
-2470 SDAIGA
+2470 
-2476 FSDLTS
+2476 
-2482 SFAEKG
+2482 
-2488 EECAEALGQ
+2488 
-2497 GLTAGA
+2497 
-2503 ESLTEQ
+2503 
-2509 ENTFS
+2509 
-2514 QIGETI
+2514 
-2520 ADSFVT
+2520 V
-2526 GVQNSSG
+2526 
-2533 DVSSV
+2533 
-2538 MSSMLNSMLTNRDSG
+2538 
-2553 LGMSEGQSGLVNQF
+2553 
-2567 LETITNGLQEMVED
+2567 
-2581 TYSVTFINLGM
+2581 
-2592 LILQYIEQGLQE
+2592 
-2604 QFEAGTVVIVSDM
+2604 
-2617 MTRTNDIFRSFGPL
+2617 
-2631 FAESARYL
+2631 
-2639 MDRFEI
+2639 
-2645 EMVSAGQD
+2645 
-2653 IQARARQI
+2653 
-2661 GAACGQAL
+2661 
-2669 SGGLHQAIADGRGL
+2669 
-2683 IDQAAANLVSSASSA
+2683 DQ
-2698 IMNAMDAHSPSR
+2698 
-2710 LFMKIGSYI
+2710 
-2719 PQGFAIGIQNGENA
+2719 
-2733 VAESANTMISNT
+2733 
-2745 IAKVADA
+2745 
-2752 IDNGIDAEPTI
+2752 GIDAEPTI
-2763 RPVLDLSNVETG
+2763 RPVLDLSGVEDG
-2775 TKRLNAMFS
+2775 TKRISAMFS
-2784 RNQALSVN
+2784 RNQALSIG
-2792 RSMGRSTISSED
+2792 RSMNRPSIASPDQNGAETSSE
-2804 PAASQVS
+2804 
-2811 ESGAAGNTFN
+2811 GGNTFN

-2833 RVDIYRQTNNQFST
+2833 RVDIYRQTNNQFSA
-2847 FKRMVRV
+2847 FKRAVRV

>member
-93 AGKNLVSSFTVDPII
+93 AGKNLVSSFTVDPIV

-144 LNTYADQTI
+144 LNAYADQTI

-345 AKELWTGISEFF
+345 AKELWTGISDFF
-357 TGDNGIITKMSNA
+357 TGENGIITKMSTA

-385 DLAKRIDS
+385 DLAKKIDS
-393 VTTSTDKMTA
+393 VTTSTDKMTE

-409 ALADKV
+409 SVVDKV
-415 INGDFGNG
+415 IKGDFGNG

-429 LTKSNYDYAHAQNLV
+429 LTKANYDYAHVQNLV
-444 NEKLGSSVRHA
+444 NEKLGSSVRYA

-537 LVQVFTAVSDGWRKA
+537 LVQVFTSISDGWRKA
-552 FWGDASEDDIIAQKT
+552 FWGDASEDDILAQKT

-591 DKLTRTFEGLFA
+591 DKLTRTFEGLF
-603 ILDLVSTAILD
+603 AILD

-654 ALRDFILDNEY
+654 ALRDFILDNEF

-806 FAALLSIGGMVA
+806 FAVLLSIGGMVA

-833 EGLGDV
+833 EGLGDI

-844 NVLDSFSGTIK
+844 NVLDAFSGTIK

-932 LSTSFLLLSGT
+932 LSTSFLLLAGT

-1050 LKISIAMGALVLVG
+1050 LKISIAMGALVLVS
-1064 KMVAG
+1064 KLISG
-1069 MEWSEMGK
+1069 MEWDEMGK
-1077 AAAGLGGLT
+1077 AAVGLGGLT
-1086 AIVAALIAITKLAG
+1086 VIVAALIAVTKLAG
-1100 NDAGKIGSTI
+1100 NDVGKIGSTI
-1110 LQISV
+1110 LQISI
-1115 AMGALVLV
+1115 AMAALGVV

-1133 EMGKA
+1133 EMGRA

-1161 KELAKLGATLLMM
+1161 KDLAKLGTTLLLM
-1174 SASIGILGGI
+1174 STSIGILAGV

-1190 VSTENLIK
+1190 VKTENLVK
-1198 GITAVGVLSTLM
+1198 GITAVGILSALM
-1210 SMMIIATKFATG
+1210 SMMTIATKFATG

-1263 ASFGLMAKL
+1263 TSFGLMAKL
-1272 SGSAKGALGTI
+1272 SSSAKGALGTI
-1283 IILTAVV
+1283 TVLTLIVG
-1290 AALGGIL
+1290 ALGGIL

-1320 ALSTSILILSKV
+1320 ALSTSMMILSKT
-1332 GSVSPMALVS
+1332 GTVSPMALVS
-1342 IGILTLIAGGM
+1342 LGVLTLIAGGM
-1353 GAMLAL
+1353 GALLAL
-1359 ISQMNPGPTL
+1359 ITQMNPGPTL
-1369 EIASS
+1369 EIATSI
-1374 MSVLLLS
+1374 SVLLLS

-1386 VILSLVGATGP
+1386 LILSAVGATGP
-1397 AAFIGIG
+1397 AALIG
-1404 VLVALIASLTALMIG
+1404 VAIFSAVVVAIGGLMVAI
-1419 LGALVEYFPQLETFL
+1419 GALTQYFPQLESFL
-1434 DTGLALLQKLGHG
+1434 DTGIGLLEKIGYG
-1447 LGAALGSI
+1447 LGSAIGSI
-1455 VGGFAEGVAASL
+1455 VGGFAAGVTAGL
-1467 PAIGDS
+1467 PEIGS
-1473 LSQFMANAQGF
+1473 NLSAFMENAQGF
-1484 IDGASGI
+1484 IDGASGV
-1491 DPTAFDG
+1491 DASAFDG

-1510 AANVIEAIGSW
+1510 AANVVDAIASW

-1547 TLTGMDASLV
+1547 TLTGMDSSLV

-1589 MEDFADQLVPFGE
+1589 MEDFADQLVPFGK

-1631 LANTIPNSGGLIGS
+1631 LANTIPNSGGLIGD

-1658 LIRFGRAMKDYSLEV
+1658 LVRFGQAMKNYSLAV
-1673 AGLDANAITNSATA
+1673 AGLDTNAIANSATA

-1717 GTQLVAFGAS
+1717 GTQLVAFGTS

-1737 IDEGAVTASAVAGKA
+1737 IDEGAVTASAVAGQA

-1862 NTTAL
+1862 NTSAL

-1885 GIDMSGMS
+1885 GLDTSGMS
-1893 SFGKALTNLAKADID
+1893 SFGKALTNLAKADIE

-1945 SVAKMIADALT
+1945 SVAKMIADSLT
-1956 EITGQNPKFTTAG
+1956 EITEQNPKFTMAG
-1969 QDLVTNLVNGIRNKQ
+1969 QDLVENLVNGIRNKQ

-2015 LVGELASGIK
+2015 LVGELAFGIK

-2038 LSSMVTSIRNKYTDF
+2038 LSSMIISIRNQYTGF
-2053 YNAGRYL
+2053 YNAGMYL
-2060 VQGFANGISQ
+2060 VQGFANGINQ
-2070 NTYLATAQAQ
+2070 NTYLATAQAR
-2080 AMAKAADTAARNQL
+2080 AMATAAETAAKNAL
-2094 GVHSPSTVFYMVGG
+2094 GIHSPSTAFYMVGEN
-2108 YVVEGFVRGISDN
+2108 VIKGFVQGVKEN
-2121 TSKVSDAGE
+2121 VGKVEDTGE
-2130 NLGDS
+2130 DVAES
-2135 VVEGTEDAL
+2135 VVGGAEDAL
-2144 EIKSG
+2144 DVKNG
-2149 TSELAKEV
+2149 YSELAKEV
-2157 IGESFVDGIAE
+2157 IGESFVNGIAE

-2188 QAFENAMEKID
+2188 EAFENAMEKID

-2204 LDLEQQLWDEVNENL
+2204 LDLEQQLWDAVNENL
-2219 ASDAQKDA
+2219 ATDAQKDSA
-2227 AKLQTLLKQ
+2227 TLQTLLKQ
-2236 YDFQNQRLDLAKAE
+2236 YEYQNQRLDLAKAE

-2262 QEAKESYNRLLQQ
+2262 QQAKESYNRLLQQ

-2281 LSNQIIDL
+2281 LSNQIIDI
-2289 KDAELDR
+2289 KDAEVER
-2296 ELDILDKRDDVFQK
+2296 EMDILDQQD
-2310 EYDLWKEQHENDMS
+2310 ELLQHEYQIWKNKNSSALTEAKEALVD
-2324 DRWEELSNLA
+2324 LA
-2334 LLTQQYGTQV
+2334 LLS
-2344 ERMQA
+2344 ERYSIQLQKVNSA
-2349 SQAKYQAVLAMFGS
+2349 QSKYQAIMSMFGS
-2363 NATETYEAY
+2363 NAKETYEAY
-2372 SDYLSEYEALSDLF
+2372 NEYLSQYEELSEITSQMNDSRDTLREENWEYGDIDAEVAKMKDWIHRSTEAFSSSLGSSYKQSMQEAL
-2386 GQLTEAQEEHL
+2386 GGLTPVFSE
-2397 SHNKAAFALYTS
+2397 
-2409 FLSSNKNKMLQEGYS
+2409 
-2424 LAEIQKQAIE
+2424 
-2434 ASKAS
+2434 
-2439 GYDIE
+2439 
-2444 KMIQGMA
+2444 QG
-2451 EAISGSIESSA
+2451 
-2462 FLFQSSTA
+2462 T
-2470 SDAIGA
+2470 
-2476 FSDLTS
+2476 TY
-2482 SFAEKG
+2482 
-2488 EECAEALGQ
+2488 AEALAE
-2497 GLTAGA
+2497 GLTTGI
-2503 ESLTEQ
+2503 EQ
-2509 ENTFS
+2509 LSTISNAAIEQATTSAAKQEDVFANIGE
-2514 QIGETI
+2514 QIG
-2520 ADSFVT
+2520 
-2526 GVQNSSG
+2526 
-2533 DVSSV
+2533 
-2538 MSSMLNSMLTNRDSG
+2538 SG
-2553 LGMSEGQSGLVNQF
+2553 LIFGIQNGMSNLSW
-2567 LETITNGLQEMVED
+2567 LESEE
-2581 TYSVTFINLGM
+2581 TYSVLVSFVEGLNTLLGDTYGETFIGVGSFIFSFIDEGITVSFQTFIKTKIPEFMSSIDRALRSYGYLAYQAGVYVGTEFMN
-2592 LILQYIEQGLQE
+2592 GLSSMAAPIQNKAKE
-2604 QFEAGTVVIVSDM
+2604 IGHLAG
-2617 MTRTNDIFRSFGPL
+2617 
-2631 FAESARYL
+2631 SAL
-2639 MDRFEI
+2639 
-2645 EMVSAGQD
+2645 SAG
-2653 IQARARQI
+2653 
-2661 GAACGQAL
+2661 L
-2669 SGGLHQAIADGRGL
+2669 SSAIHAGKKQ
-2683 IDQAAANLVSSASSA
+2683 IDQAAKDLISYAQ
-2698 IMNAMDAHSPSR
+2698 NATMGALDAHSPSR
-2710 LFMKIGSYI
+2710 VFMEIGSYI
-2719 PQGFAIGIQNGENA
+2719 PLGLAKGITDNA
-2733 VAESANTMISNT
+2733 NVVADPISSMANTAIENTKNT
-2745 IAKVADA
+2745 ISKIAEAV
-2752 IDNGIDAEPTI
+2752 NGDMDIQPTI

-2784 RNQALSVN
+2784 RNRAFSID
-2792 RSMGRSTISSED
+2792 RDMSARSTISSSVPD
-2804 PAASQVS
+2804 STDSTVS
-2811 ESGAAGNTFN
+2811 DAGTTFN

-2833 RVDIYRQTNNQFST
+2833 RVEIYRQTNNQFSA
-2847 FKRMVRV
+2847 FKRAVRV

>member
-51 AAAKKVDMN
+51 AAVKKVDMN

-93 AGKNLVSSFTVDPII
+93 AGKNLVSSFTIDPII

-191 SNSTQAAT
+191 SNSQQAAT

-285 DLIAQGYSEQ
+285 DLIAQGYTEQ

-415 INGDFGNG
+415 IRGDFGNG
-423 AERVDE
+423 AERVNA
-429 LTKSNYDYAHAQNLV
+429 LTKANYDYAYAQNLV

-461 QDGVSKSTKTTAED
+461 QEGVSKSTKTTAED

-492 EVEALRDLEEQ
+492 EVEALRELEQQ
-503 SQRTGI
+503 SERTGI

-537 LVQVFTAVSDGWRKA
+537 LLQVFTSISDGWRKA

-603 ILDLVSTAILD
+603 ILDLVSTI
-614 LVSTVLGGGF
+614 LGGGL
-624 KLAFEVVSKLLG
+624 KLGFEVLSKLLG

-654 ALRDFILDNEY
+654 ALRDFILDNEFI
-665 VNKGFELLA
+665 NNGFELLA

-679 AVNAIKGWV
+679 AAKAIKGWID
-688 NAFLEIPAVQA
+688 AFLEIPAVQS

-730 TSIPGILVE
+730 TSIPEILVE
-739 IGRRLLDAIKGVLG
+739 IGRRLLDAIKSVLG

-770 GLINGIKSFLG
+770 GLINGIKSFLD

-806 FAALLSIGGMVA
+806 FAALLSVGGMVA

-844 NVLDSFSGTIK
+844 NILDAFSGTIK

-880 LVLSFVP
+880 LVLSFIPV
-887 AAQLWNAVGVIAA
+887 AQLWNAVGVIAA

-923 AKIGGLLLA
+923 AKIGGLLLS
-932 LSTSFLLLSGT
+932 LSTSFLLLAGT
-943 MKILSGMSWDDLT
+943 MKILSGMSWAELE

-978 GGDAV
+978 GGNDV
-983 GKAGGTILKISIAMG
+983 GKAGSTILKISVAMG

-1009 MEWDELT
+1009 MEWDAMA

-1026 LIVGALIAVTKLAG
+1026 AIVAALIAVTKLAG

-1050 LKISIAMGALVLVG
+1050 LKISIAMAALVLVS
-1064 KMVAG
+1064 KLIVG
-1069 MEWSEMGK
+1069 MEWDEMGK
-1077 AAAGLGGLT
+1077 AAIGLGGLT

-1100 NDAGKIGSTI
+1100 NDVGKIGSTI
-1110 LQISV
+1110 LQISI
-1115 AMGALVLV
+1115 AMGALVVV

-1133 EMGKA
+1133 DMGKA
-1138 AVGLLGLSA
+1138 AVGLLGLST

-1161 KELAKLGATLLMM
+1161 KDLAKLGTTLLLM
-1174 SASIGILGGI
+1174 SISIGILAGV

-1190 VSTENLIK
+1190 VNTENLVK

-1210 SMMIIATKFATG
+1210 SMMTIATKFATG

-1263 ASFGLMAKL
+1263 ASFGLMAKM
-1272 SGSAKGALGTI
+1272 SSSAKGALGTI
-1283 IILTAVV
+1283 IVLTAIV

-1320 ALSTSILILSKV
+1320 ALSASITILSKA
-1332 GSVSPMALVS
+1332 GTVSPMALVS
-1342 IGILTLIAGGM
+1342 LGVLTLIAGGL
-1353 GAMLAL
+1353 GALLAL
-1359 ISQMNPGPTL
+1359 ITQMNPGPTL
-1369 EIASS
+1369 EIATSI
-1374 MSVLLLS
+1374 SVLLLS

-1386 VILSLVGATGP
+1386 LILSAVGATGP
-1397 AAFIGIG
+1397 AALIG
-1404 VLVALIASLTALMIG
+1404 VGIFSAVVVAIGGLMVAI
-1419 LGALVEYFPQLETFL
+1419 GALTQYFPQLESFL
-1434 DTGLALLQKLGHG
+1434 DTGIGLLEKIGYG
-1447 LGAALGSI
+1447 LGSAIGSI
-1455 VGGFAEGVAASL
+1455 VGGFAAGVTSGL
-1467 PAIGDS
+1467 PEIGSS
-1473 LSQFMANAQGF
+1473 LSAFMENAQGF
-1484 IDGASGI
+1484 IDGASGV
-1491 DPTAFDG
+1491 DASAFDG

-1521 LTGGSSLEEFAESL
+1521 LTGGSSMEEFAESL

-1547 TLTGMDASLV
+1547 TLTGMDSDLV

-1566 LAEMAATLPNSGGIV
+1566 LAEMAATIPNSGGIV

-1589 MEDFADQLVPFGE
+1589 MEAFGDQLVPFGE
-1602 AMVEYSKAVAGLDA
+1602 AMVEYSKAVAGMDT
-1616 NAVVNSATA
+1616 NAVMNSATA

-1631 LANTIPNSGGLIGS
+1631 LANTIPNSGGLIGD
-1645 IMGENDMDMFGAQ
+1645 IMGENDMGMFGAQ
-1658 LIRFGRAMKDYSLEV
+1658 LVQFGRSMKNYSLAV
-1673 AGLDANAITNSATA
+1673 AGLDTDAITNSAIA

-1717 GTQLVAFGAS
+1717 GTQLVAFGTS

-1737 IDEGAVTASAVAGKA
+1737 IDEEAVTASAIAGKA

-1805 SASVTA
+1805 SNSVTA
-1811 AAELVSLSSKLD
+1811 AAELVNLSSKLD

-1849 NSISNYANSVSGI
+1849 NSISKYASSVSGI
-1862 NTTAL
+1862 DITAL
-1867 SAVISQIYR
+1867 SAAITQIYR
-1876 LISMAQSMS
+1876 LISMAQSMA
-1885 GIDMSGMS
+1885 GLDTSGMS
-1893 SFGKALTNLAKADID
+1893 GFGKALTNLAKADIN
-1908 GVITT
+1908 GIISTYQNAESRIT
-1913 YTNAYGRVES
+1913 S
-1923 AVQGLVTAM
+1923 AVQSLVSAATNAVQGKTEEFVNAFKVAVTNALNTIK
-1932 STSVS
+1932 SKYSEFR
-1937 NSSSQFVS
+1937 SS
-1945 SVAKMIADALT
+1945 
-1956 EITGQNPKFTTAG
+1956 G
-1969 QDLVTNLVNGIRNKQ
+1969 QDLVVNLTEGVRSKQQDPITAFTDLIKNILNAFKAANPDFMSSGSELVNQ
-1984 NDPIKAFEDI
+1984 
-1994 LKATLTLIS
+1994 LIS
-2003 QNGPNFNKAGQD
+2003 GVN
-2015 LVGELASGIK
+2015 
-2025 SQSKTASSSFDSV
+2025 SKKEAASSTFNGV
-2038 LSSMVTSIRNKYTDF
+2038 ISSMITSIRDQYTGF
-2053 YNAGRYL
+2053 YNAGMYL
-2060 VQGFANGISQ
+2060 VQGFANGISE
-2070 NTYLATAQAQ
+2070 NTYIARAKAQ
-2080 AMAKAADTAARNQL
+2080 AMANAARSSAEAAL
-2094 GVHSPSTVFYMVGG
+2094 GVQSPSRVFYGIG
-2108 YVVEGFVRGISDN
+2108 AYVVEGFANGLEDN
-2121 TSKVSDAGE
+2121 LPKVANAGE
-2130 NLGDS
+2130 
-2135 VVEGTEDAL
+2135 
-2144 EIKSG
+2144 
-2149 TSELAKEV
+2149 ELAKTVADSASGLNIAAGLNIDVSDISNVSGSLSGVLESLASEMQNV
-2157 IGESFVDGIAE
+2157 LYSGGTIVNGEMNSTSAPEMAKPLIGFFEALGESFRV
-2168 GITEDMSAEEAA
+2168 
-2180 AKKAENIV
+2180 
-2188 QAFENAMEKID
+2188 
-2199 FSSDT
+2199 
-2204 LDLEQQLWDEVNENL
+2204 
-2219 ASDAQKDA
+2219 
-2227 AKLQTLLKQ
+2227 
-2236 YDFQNQRLDLAKAE
+2236 
-2250 YQTMIEQFGEQS
+2250 
-2262 QEAKESYNRLLQQ
+2262 
-2275 QIDLAD
+2275 
-2281 LSNQIIDL
+2281 
-2289 KDAELDR
+2289 
-2296 ELDILDKRDDVFQK
+2296 
-2310 EYDLWKEQHENDMS
+2310 
-2324 DRWEELSNLA
+2324 
-2334 LLTQQYGTQV
+2334 
-2344 ERMQA
+2344 
-2349 SQAKYQAVLAMFGS
+2349 MF
-2363 NATETYEAY
+2363 TETYMETW
-2372 SDYLSEYEALSDLF
+2372 L
-2386 GQLTEAQEEHL
+2386 
-2397 SHNKAAFALYTS
+2397 
-2409 FLSSNKNKMLQEGYS
+2409 
-2424 LAEIQKQAIE
+2424 
-2434 ASKAS
+2434 
-2439 GYDIE
+2439 
-2444 KMIQGMA
+2444 
-2451 EAISGSIESSA
+2451 
-2462 FLFQSSTA
+2462 
-2470 SDAIGA
+2470 AIGMTILEYIRLGMVEQWPIVA
-2476 FSDLTS
+2476 EQLRIFSEWFD
-2482 SFAEKG
+2482 
-2488 EECAEALGQ
+2488 
-2497 GLTAGA
+2497 
-2503 ESLTEQ
+2503 
-2509 ENTFS
+2509 
-2514 QIGETI
+2514 ETI
-2520 ADSFVT
+2520 RLHGPVF
-2526 GVQNSSG
+2526 
-2533 DVSSV
+2533 
-2538 MSSMLNSMLTNRDSG
+2538 
-2553 LGMSEGQSGLVNQF
+2553 
-2567 LETITNGLQEMVED
+2567 
-2581 TYSVTFINLGM
+2581 
-2592 LILQYIEQGLQE
+2592 
-2604 QFEAGTVVIVSDM
+2604 FEAGKYVVHE
-2617 MTRTNDIFRSFGPL
+2617 
-2631 FAESARYL
+2631 FAGGL
-2639 MDRFEI
+2639 
-2645 EMVSAGQD
+2645 SAGADYAIGVARGIGSQIASALAGGFSDGMMGSMAD
-2653 IQARARQI
+2653 IAGAVQAVTDTAIGQMQSALQI
-2661 GAACGQAL
+2661 NSPSKVTMRFGSSFSEGFAKGI
-2669 SGGLHQAIADGRGL
+2669 SNGEGMT
-2683 IDQAAANLVSSASSA
+2683 SSAA
-2698 IMNAMDAHSPSR
+2698 ISMV
-2710 LFMKIGSYI
+2710 
-2719 PQGFAIGIQNGENA
+2719 Q
-2733 VAESANTMISNT
+2733 NT
-2745 IAKVADA
+2745 ITKIAEAVDQ
-2752 IDNGIDAEPTI
+2752 GIDAEPTI
-2763 RPVLDLSNVETG
+2763 RPVLDLSGVEDG
-2775 TKRLNAMFS
+2775 TKRISAMFS
-2784 RNQALSVN
+2784 RNQALSIGRSMN
-2792 RSMGRSTISSED
+2792 RSSITSPDQNGVDTSSE
-2804 PAASQVS
+2804 
-2811 ESGAAGNTFN
+2811 GGNTFN

-2833 RVDIYRQTNNQFST
+2833 RVDIYRQTNNQFSA
-2847 FKRMVRV
+2847 FKRAVRV